1 MKVFVHLFSAKVK
14 RKYCVLLIDVS
25 LLRVSSILIH
35 FVILEVQ
42 IPLTTQ
48 FPMLFL
54 FSREEEVGSMQLK
67 EQLAVDRKEEE
78 VENNYSDDS
87 FEEGDDEQMSSSIE
101 ERTPT
106 FEFNLSPPS
115 INISECKDSN
125 QSLGQEK
132 IPRDNEDDT
141 ISDISD
147 LENQPVSCEESTD
160 IITRGSLR
168 RQRSS
173 WALFDDD
180 PAGETEC
187 KALRDEMVEDC
198 EAIEYER
205 QHYFGDA
212 EMGNERKYFDDEEL
226 DRMDDEIFGLLRPSG
241 QSSRAS
247 IVFPGD
253 DVVGSQRD
261 TSSRKRRVRI
271 AIEPEVFLVPFSSR
285 EFEEPFFEDT
295 ESTPEET
302 EIESPWKNMSLDL
315 FYEGSEERKDEG
327 DDCIEEDIPEEIC
340 TDDPGSENDY
350 NVGSES
356 NGLVKQGSLSTNV
369 EDTQTTPDVSLTRE
383 KELFNNE
390 RETAEEGNGSVGA
403 DELMKG
409 ISAPT
414 VQRHL
419 DFKTDPQSKAF
430 ADDLD
435 DLLDSAEEEIQAA
448 IRCGKSNLAAKEY
461 LHFPSEIS
469 GSKEEDLSRGIENPP
484 VSIKGMV
491 HLPDDEGKK
500 DISMDE
506 QDSLRRSEQ
515 EEIPEESISEE
526 INLAEFDIGT
536 QSFFITST
544 VVKSKDE
551 TLFNTTITDELKFD
565 GKGLLKPVTE
575 HKHHSENN
583 SDDIKGND
591 QVQEKD
597 ICLESNSDTIPCQKT
612 SATESIA
619 FKVRL
624 HNAKQKEFQT
634 MKEGTE
640 TDIIQE
646 DYVERQKKFD
656 EQAASMTFENGNV
669 LKAAQGYGSGE
680 TFHSTEGEDD
690 DKECGPAVSE
700 QNSRENENASHHGFV
715 KQEKGEHLIK
725 DDSLYNVTDQA
736 IDESSNTRKDCE
748 VKKVKTTMPEVLKKS
763 AYTRTKSFSFENE
776 RAGKKVAYSDDQYV
790 NDLHA
795 EIKALREINDQL
807 RYELNDKD
815 EEKYTIECMI
825 NSANIENEKLMEQ
838 LDNLESEM
846 QTLRSEKENTEL
858 ELNRSRDRE
867 MEFSQEGCSLED
879 LHREF
884 KALKSYNKELEIQL
898 EENSKQRR
906 NMDFVVEQVNLE
918 NESLLERL
926 DGLESELKEATFSK
940 KALEAEITECKESL
954 EQKKYENESLSQDLE
969 KLKDLHARTDS
980 KILELSG
987 KKKAYENFF
996 GESDTV
1002 TSLSLAQEIKQVS
1015 SSFVQMSNE
1024 VKDIMLKVLEDSQ
1037 QHQSD
1042 CETNLKRIKEEYL
1055 QTVNLQ
1061 NNFKFRALKQG
1072 IEELKVQLEDNGNK
1086 AVNST
1091 NIERE
1096 KLLERVDGLENKLK
1110 AVLKE
1115 KDETEQ
1121 AAIDTNAGEKQRKK
1135 ELVSLRDAMRM
1146 ETKLDQERNERKAL
1160 EEKFRLMSTQCE
1172 QSEAAK
1178 LMISEKMDK
1187 ITVELEMLKSRLRT
1201 NLSDAFDYSY
1211 LREEVELLK
1220 GSIMM
1225 SERKENAWKKALKS
1239 REMGASSVSY
1249 DTEFSDQKE
1258 PYKNRDEKERG
1269 EFAMGNSLIL
1279 QDLEQSWG
1287 KLKPSGLL
1295 ALRNLEKQMR
1305 TIYDEL
1311 RQLREENI
1319 RILRKGEKEKKCY
1332 KKVKKR
1338 FAYNERD
1345 IKFLKQS
1352 FEKEVREE
1360 KEDSNELKSRIQK
1373 DMEQIRL
1380 ILKRDVENKEDHVNK
1395 IMQSVDKRL
1404 VEQMNVIN
1412 ALTDR
1417 TLLSLESNQL
1427 ECEVNKSY
1435 LKNEKAQEMENR
1447 FFELKRCLQ
1456 EKEFDLDNCE
1466 RKLKEKE
1473 GRIEELHRQ
1482 LLTKEERNKLLRR
1495 SLDEA
1500 KSSAINQVK
1509 DKEREIIQLRQLVTD
1524 GDKNVEMFKEKFNE
1538 MSEDLENAKGT
1549 IAQRE
1554 TELMEAKASLCKG
1567 DELLNMFKDTLIE
1580 IQQELQ
1586 LSKRELMEKDAALER
1601 AERHIEVL
1609 LNSAKTKTQEIGV
1622 TNELVHKV
1630 VRDVEQVEKL
1640 KQGRGKMTFDESP
1653 KQMTTI
1659 DKLLC
1664 SDQLNAKNEEDG
1676 LINQERMH
1684 LEKKDKAIEK
1694 LQSDVT
1700 QLKEDLDRATYS
1712 LKEKDIELKRLIE
1725 YFKKEEEELGIAN
1738 GKIRK
1743 LEEEND
1749 VLQNKL
1755 KQLNAILSQ
1764 KDDEMKSLK
1773 HFAFKR
1779 DSELTTLNKDSE
1791 KLKFLVQES
1800 EQAINFMKQEIAE
1813 KEHERKSLKENLQTK
1828 MAEIR
1833 CLREELEYMKIDKCK
1848 ALGAY
1853 PGLIEHMKATGKTEK
1868 ELEDLRHVYER
1879 KVCDDKERKI
1889 YYLEGVV
1896 ERLQRELTEKKV
1908 FLEKFE
1914 ELSTANVG
1922 IQVKEEQVYIVE
1934 GRLGHL
1940 DETFEVYKQ
1949 NTSESESM
1957 LGHEKISLDH
1967 KVDEIETRLCQ
1978 RQKEIKELKYSLQ
1991 TKMSEFA
1998 RSENKRE
2005 REVLRIPVNK
2015 HCNSSEVEMAQ
2026 LASKQPTS
2034 AMADRMQQANCSK
2047 HCNSSEVEMAQLASK
2062 QPTSAMA
2069 DRMQQVSVNMNTMHI
2084 ELESSRKEN
2093 TTMTKKNKALK
2104 ERAET
2109 LQKQIVQNDQEHF
2122 ERLNNVLDNVRLK
2135 RKEIHGLKALLG
2147 NAQDKIEVPEVSW
2160 QYS

>member
-1 MKVFVHLFSAKVK
+1 
-14 RKYCVLLIDVS
+14 
-25 LLRVSSILIH
+25 
-35 FVILEVQ
+35 
-42 IPLTTQ
+42 
-48 FPMLFL
+48 
-54 FSREEEVGSMQLK
+54 MQLK

-87 FEEGDDEQMSSSIE
+87 FEEGDDEQVSSSIE

-132 IPRDNEDDT
+132 IPHDNEDDT

-253 DVVGSQRD
+253 DIVGSQRD

-315 FYEGSEERKDEG
+315 FYEGSEERKDDG

-369 EDTQTTPDVSLTRE
+369 EDTQTTPDVSLMRE

-448 IRCGKSNLAAKEY
+448 IRCGKSNLTAKEY
-461 LHFPSEIS
+461 LHLPGEIS
-469 GSKEEDLSRGIENPP
+469 GSKEEDLSHVIENPP

-544 VVKSKDE
+544 VVTSKDE
-551 TLFNTTITDELKFD
+551 TFFNTTVTDELKLD
-565 GKGLLKPVTE
+565 GKGLLKPVTA
-575 HKHHSENN
+575 HKHYSENN

-612 SATESIA
+612 YATESIA

-624 HNAKQKEFQT
+624 HNAEQKEFQT

-640 TDIIQE
+640 TGIIQE
-646 DYVERQKKFD
+646 DYVEQQNKFD

-669 LKAAQGYGSGE
+669 VKAAQGYGSGE

-700 QNSRENENASHHGFV
+700 QNSRDSENASDHGFA
-715 KQEKGEHLIK
+715 KQEKGEHFR
-725 DDSLYNVTDQA
+725 DDSLY
-736 IDESSNTRKDCE
+736 NTRKDCE
-748 VKKVKTTMPEVLKKS
+748 VKKVKTTMSKVLKKS
-763 AYTRTKSFSFENE
+763 ANTQTKSFSFENE
-776 RAGKKVAYSDDQYV
+776 RAGKKVTYSDDQYV

-795 EIKALREINDQL
+795 EIKALRKINDQL

-815 EEKYTIECMI
+815 QEKYTIECMI

-838 LDNLESEM
+838 LDSLESEM

-858 ELNRSRDRE
+858 ELSRSRDGE
-867 MEFSQEGCSLED
+867 METSQGGCALEE
-879 LHREF
+879 LHKEF

-940 KALEAEITECKESL
+940 RALEAEITECKESL
-954 EQKKYENESLSQDLE
+954 EQKKFENESLSQELE
-969 KLKDLHARTDS
+969 KLRDLHARTDS

-996 GESDTV
+996 GESDSV
-1002 TSLSLAQEIKQVS
+1002 TGLSLAQEIKQVS
-1015 SSFVQMSNE
+1015 SSFVQMSHE
-1024 VKDIMLKVLEDSQ
+1024 VRDIMLKVLEDSQ

-1042 CETNLKRIKEEYL
+1042 CEVNLKQIKEEYL

-1091 NIERE
+1091 NIERK
-1096 KLLERVDGLENKLK
+1096 KLLERIDGLENKLK

-1115 KDETEQ
+1115 KHETEKEV
-1121 AAIDTNAGEKQRKK
+1121 INMNAKEEHKEK

-1146 ETKLDQERNERKAL
+1146 ETKLDQEL
-1160 EEKFRLMSTQCE
+1160 EEKFRLMSIQCE

-1187 ITVELEMLKSRLRT
+1187 MKVELDTLKSRLRT
-1201 NLSDAFDYSY
+1201 NVSDEFDYSY
-1211 LREEVELLK
+1211 LREEVELLQ

-1249 DTEFSDQKE
+1249 DTEFSDQNE
-1258 PYKNRDEKERG
+1258 PYKNRNEKERG

-1319 RILRKGEKEKKCY
+1319 RILRKGKKEKKCY

-1373 DMEQIRL
+1373 DMKQIRL
-1380 ILKRDVENKEDHVNK
+1380 ILKRVVENKEDHVNK
-1395 IMQSVDKRL
+1395 IMQSVDERL
-1404 VEQMNVIN
+1404 VEQMKVIN

-1427 ECEVNKSY
+1427 ECEVNKCD

-1447 FFELKRCLQ
+1447 LFELKRCLQ
-1456 EKEFDLDNCE
+1456 EKEFDLDSCE
-1466 RKLKEKE
+1466 RKLREKE
-1473 GRIEELHRQ
+1473 GRIEELHRH
-1482 LLTKEERNKLLRR
+1482 LLTKEERNKLLRK
-1495 SLDEA
+1495 SLDET
-1500 KSSAINQVK
+1500 KISAIKQVK
-1509 DKEREIIQLRQLVTD
+1509 DKERGIIQLRQLVTD
-1524 GDKNVEMFKEKFNE
+1524 GDKNVEKFKEKLGE
-1538 MSEDLENAKGT
+1538 MSVDLENAKGT
-1549 IAQRE
+1549 IVQRE
-1554 TELMEAKASLCKG
+1554 IELMKAKASLCKG

-1601 AERHIEVL
+1601 AERHTEVL
-1609 LNSAKTKTQEIGV
+1609 LNSAKTKTGEIGV
-1622 TNELVHKV
+1622 TNKLVQKV
-1630 VRDVEQVEKL
+1630 VRDVERVEKL
-1640 KQGRGKMTFDESP
+1640 KQGRGNITTFDESS
-1653 KQMTTI
+1653 KQMTTT

-1664 SDQLNAKNEEDG
+1664 SDQLNAKNEEEG
-1676 LINQERMH
+1676 SINQVRMH
-1684 LEKKDKAIEK
+1684 LAEKDKAIEK

-1725 YFKKEEEELGIAN
+1725 YFKNEEEELGVSN
-1738 GKIRK
+1738 RKIKK

-1755 KQLNAILSQ
+1755 KQFTAILSQ

-1779 DSELTTLNKDSE
+1779 DSELTSLNKESE

-1800 EQAINFMKQEIAE
+1800 EQAINFMKEEIAE

-1853 PGLIEHMKATGKTEK
+1853 PGLIEHMKVTGKTVK
-1868 ELEDLRHVYER
+1868 ELEDLRHVFER

-1908 FLEKFE
+1908 VLEKFE

-1934 GRLGHL
+1934 GRVGHL
-1940 DETFEVYKQ
+1940 DETFEVYEQ
-1949 NTSESESM
+1949 NTTESESM

-1967 KVDEIETRLCQ
+1967 KVDEIETR
-1978 RQKEIKELKYSLQ
+1978 
-1991 TKMSEFA
+1991 
-1998 RSENKRE
+1998 
-2005 REVLRIPVNK
+2005 
-2015 HCNSSEVEMAQ
+2015 
-2026 LASKQPTS
+2026 
-2034 AMADRMQQANCSK
+2034 
-2047 HCNSSEVEMAQLASK
+2047 
-2062 QPTSAMA
+2062 
-2069 DRMQQVSVNMNTMHI
+2069 
-2084 ELESSRKEN
+2084 
-2093 TTMTKKNKALK
+2093 
-2104 ERAET
+2104 
-2109 LQKQIVQNDQEHF
+2109 
-2122 ERLNNVLDNVRLK
+2122 
-2135 RKEIHGLKALLG
+2135 
-2147 NAQDKIEVPEVSW
+2147 
-2160 QYS
+2160 

>member
-1 MKVFVHLFSAKVK
+1 
-14 RKYCVLLIDVS
+14 
-25 LLRVSSILIH
+25 
-35 FVILEVQ
+35 
-42 IPLTTQ
+42 
-48 FPMLFL
+48 MLFL

-87 FEEGDDEQMSSSIE
+87 FEEGDDEQVSSSIE

-132 IPRDNEDDT
+132 IPHDNEDDT

-253 DVVGSQRD
+253 DIVGSQRD

-315 FYEGSEERKDEG
+315 FYEGSEERKDDG

-369 EDTQTTPDVSLTRE
+369 EDTQTTPDVSLMRE

-448 IRCGKSNLAAKEY
+448 IRCGKSNLTAKEY
-461 LHFPSEIS
+461 LHLPGEIS
-469 GSKEEDLSRGIENPP
+469 GSKEEDLSHVIENPP

-544 VVKSKDE
+544 VVTSKDE
-551 TLFNTTITDELKFD
+551 TFFNTTVTDELKLD
-565 GKGLLKPVTE
+565 GKGLLKPVTA
-575 HKHHSENN
+575 HKHYSENN

-612 SATESIA
+612 YATESIA

-624 HNAKQKEFQT
+624 HNAEQKEFQT

-640 TDIIQE
+640 TGIIQE
-646 DYVERQKKFD
+646 DYVEQQNKFD

-669 LKAAQGYGSGE
+669 VKAAQGYGSGE

-700 QNSRENENASHHGFV
+700 QNSRDSENASDHGFA
-715 KQEKGEHLIK
+715 KQEKGEHFR
-725 DDSLYNVTDQA
+725 DDSLY
-736 IDESSNTRKDCE
+736 NTRKDCE
-748 VKKVKTTMPEVLKKS
+748 VKKVKTTMSKVLKKS
-763 AYTRTKSFSFENE
+763 ANTQTKSFSFENE
-776 RAGKKVAYSDDQYV
+776 RAGKKVTYSDDQYV

-795 EIKALREINDQL
+795 EIKALRKINDQL

-815 EEKYTIECMI
+815 QEKYTIECMI

-838 LDNLESEM
+838 LDSLESEM

-858 ELNRSRDRE
+858 ELSRSRDGE
-867 MEFSQEGCSLED
+867 METSQGGCALEE
-879 LHREF
+879 LHKEF

-940 KALEAEITECKESL
+940 RALEAEITECKESL
-954 EQKKYENESLSQDLE
+954 EQKKFENESLSQELE
-969 KLKDLHARTDS
+969 KLRDLHARTDS

-996 GESDTV
+996 GESDSV
-1002 TSLSLAQEIKQVS
+1002 TGLSLAQEIKQVS
-1015 SSFVQMSNE
+1015 SSFVQMSHE
-1024 VKDIMLKVLEDSQ
+1024 VRDIMLKVLEDSQ

-1042 CETNLKRIKEEYL
+1042 CEVNLKQIKEEYL

-1091 NIERE
+1091 NIERK
-1096 KLLERVDGLENKLK
+1096 KLLERIDGLENKLK

-1115 KDETEQ
+1115 KHETEKEV
-1121 AAIDTNAGEKQRKK
+1121 INMNAKEEHKEK

-1146 ETKLDQERNERKAL
+1146 ETKLDQEL
-1160 EEKFRLMSTQCE
+1160 EEKFRLMSIQCE

-1187 ITVELEMLKSRLRT
+1187 MKVELDTLKSRLRT
-1201 NLSDAFDYSY
+1201 NVSDEFDYSY
-1211 LREEVELLK
+1211 LREEVELLQ

-1249 DTEFSDQKE
+1249 DTEFSDQNE
-1258 PYKNRDEKERG
+1258 PYKNRNEKERG

-1319 RILRKGEKEKKCY
+1319 RILRKGKKEKKCY

-1373 DMEQIRL
+1373 DMKQIRL
-1380 ILKRDVENKEDHVNK
+1380 ILKRVVENKEDHVNK
-1395 IMQSVDKRL
+1395 IMQSVDERL
-1404 VEQMNVIN
+1404 VEQMKVIN

-1427 ECEVNKSY
+1427 ECEVNKCD

-1447 FFELKRCLQ
+1447 LFELKRCLQ
-1456 EKEFDLDNCE
+1456 EKEFDLDSCE
-1466 RKLKEKE
+1466 RKLREKE
-1473 GRIEELHRQ
+1473 GRIEELHRH
-1482 LLTKEERNKLLRR
+1482 LLTKEERNKLLRK
-1495 SLDEA
+1495 SLDET
-1500 KSSAINQVK
+1500 KISAIKQVK
-1509 DKEREIIQLRQLVTD
+1509 DKERGIIQLRQLVTD
-1524 GDKNVEMFKEKFNE
+1524 GDKNVEKFKEKLGE
-1538 MSEDLENAKGT
+1538 MSVDLENAKGT
-1549 IAQRE
+1549 IVQRE
-1554 TELMEAKASLCKG
+1554 IELMKAKASLCKG

-1601 AERHIEVL
+1601 AERHTEVL
-1609 LNSAKTKTQEIGV
+1609 LNSAKTKTGEIGV
-1622 TNELVHKV
+1622 TNKLVQKV
-1630 VRDVEQVEKL
+1630 VRDVERVEKL
-1640 KQGRGKMTFDESP
+1640 KQGRGNITTFDESS
-1653 KQMTTI
+1653 KQMTTT

-1664 SDQLNAKNEEDG
+1664 SDQLNAKNEEEG
-1676 LINQERMH
+1676 SINQVRMH
-1684 LEKKDKAIEK
+1684 LAEKDKAIEK

-1725 YFKKEEEELGIAN
+1725 YFKNEEEELGVSN
-1738 GKIRK
+1738 RKIKK

-1755 KQLNAILSQ
+1755 KQFTAILSQ

-1779 DSELTTLNKDSE
+1779 DSELTSLNKESE

-1800 EQAINFMKQEIAE
+1800 EQAINFMKEEIAE

-1853 PGLIEHMKATGKTEK
+1853 PGLIEHMKVTGKTVK
-1868 ELEDLRHVYER
+1868 ELEDLRHVFER

-1908 FLEKFE
+1908 VLEKFE

-1934 GRLGHL
+1934 GRVGHL
-1940 DETFEVYKQ
+1940 DETFEVYEQ
-1949 NTSESESM
+1949 NTTESESM

-1991 TKMSEFA
+1991 TEMSKFA

-2005 REVLRIPVNK
+2005 REVLRIPVK
-2015 HCNSSEVEMAQ
+2015 
-2026 LASKQPTS
+2026 
-2034 AMADRMQQANCSK
+2034 K

-2069 DRMQQVSVNMNTMHI
+2069 DRMQQVSTNMNTMHI

-2104 ERAET
+2104 ERVET
-2109 LQKQIVQNDQEHF
+2109 LQKQIVQNDQEHS

-2147 NAQDKIEVPEVSW
+2147 NAQDKIEVPEVSL

>member
-1 MKVFVHLFSAKVK
+1 
-14 RKYCVLLIDVS
+14 
-25 LLRVSSILIH
+25 
-35 FVILEVQ
+35 
-42 IPLTTQ
+42 
-48 FPMLFL
+48 MLFL
-54 FSREEEVGSMQLK
+54 FSREEEVGSIQLK

-87 FEEGDDEQMSSSIE
+87 FEEGDDEEVSSSIE

-168 RQRSS
+168 RRRSS

-198 EAIEYER
+198 ETIEYER

-212 EMGNERKYFDDEEL
+212 EMGSERKHFDDEEL

-253 DVVGSQRD
+253 DIVGSQRD

-295 ESTPEET
+295 ENTPEET
-302 EIESPWKNMSLDL
+302 EKYEFGPWKNMSLDL
-315 FYEGSEERKDEG
+315 FYEGSEERKDDG

-356 NGLVKQGSLSTNV
+356 NGLLKQGSLSTNV

-409 ISAPT
+409 ISVPT

-448 IRCGKSNLAAKEY
+448 IRCGKINLAAKEH
-461 LHFPSEIS
+461 LHLPSEIS
-469 GSKEEDLSRGIENPP
+469 GSKEEDLSHGIENPP
-484 VSIKGMV
+484 VSIQGRV

-506 QDSLRRSEQ
+506 QDSLRRREQ

-526 INLAEFDIGT
+526 INLEESDIGT

-544 VVKSKDE
+544 VVTSKDE
-551 TLFNTTITDELKFD
+551 TFFNTTVTDELKLD

-575 HKHHSENN
+575 HEHHSENN

-591 QVQEKD
+591 QVQKKD
-597 ICLESNSDTIPCQKT
+597 ICLESNSDTIPCQKMY
-612 SATESIA
+612 ATESIA

-624 HNAKQKEFQT
+624 DNAGQKEFQT

-646 DYVERQKKFD
+646 DYVEQQKTFD
-656 EQAASMTFENGNV
+656 EQAASKTFENGNV

-700 QNSRENENASHHGFV
+700 QNSRDNENASHHGFV
-715 KQEKGEHLIK
+715 TQEKGEHLIR

-748 VKKVKTTMPEVLKKS
+748 IKKVKTTMPELLKKS
-763 AYTRTKSFSFENE
+763 AYTRTKSFSFENG

-795 EIKALREINDQL
+795 EIKALRKINDQL

-815 EEKYTIECMI
+815 EEIYTIECMI

-867 MEFSQEGCSLED
+867 METSQGGCSLEE
-879 LHREF
+879 LHQEF

-926 DGLESELKEATFSK
+926 DGLESELKEAAFSK
-940 KALEAEITECKESL
+940 RALEAEITECKESL
-954 EQKKYENESLSQDLE
+954 EQKKYENESLSQELE

-980 KILELSG
+980 NILELSG
-987 KKKAYENFF
+987 KKAYENLF
-996 GESDTV
+996 GESDTA
-1002 TSLSLAQEIKQVS
+1002 TGLSLAQEIKQVS

-1091 NIERE
+1091 NKERE
-1096 KLLERVDGLENKLK
+1096 KLLERIDGLENKLK

-1115 KDETEQ
+1115 KDETEK
-1121 AAIDTNAGEKQRKK
+1121 AAINTNAGEEQRKK

-1160 EEKFRLMSTQCE
+1160 EERFRLMSIQCE

-1187 ITVELEMLKSRLRT
+1187 MTVELDTLKSRLRT

-1258 PYKNRDEKERG
+1258 PCKNRNEKERG

-1279 QDLEQSWG
+1279 QDLEQSCG

-1295 ALRNLEKQMR
+1295 ALRNLGKQMK

-1319 RILRKGEKEKKCY
+1319 RILRKGKKEKKCY

-1380 ILKRDVENKEDHVNK
+1380 ILKRDVEDKEDHVNK
-1395 IMQSVDKRL
+1395 IMQSVDERL
-1404 VEQMNVIN
+1404 VEQMKVIN

-1427 ECEVNKSY
+1427 EVNKSD

-1447 FFELKRCLQ
+1447 FFELKRCLH

-1466 RKLKEKE
+1466 RKLREKE

-1482 LLTKEERNKLLRR
+1482 LLTKEKRNKLLRK

-1500 KSSAINQVK
+1500 KSSAIKQVK
-1509 DKEREIIQLRQLVTD
+1509 DKERDIIQFRRLVTD
-1524 GDKNVEMFKEKFNE
+1524 GDKNVEKFKEKLNE

-1549 IAQRE
+1549 IALRE

-1586 LSKRELMEKDAALER
+1586 LSKREVMEKDAALER
-1601 AERHIEVL
+1601 AERHTEML
-1609 LNSAKTKTQEIGV
+1609 LNSAKTKTHEIGV

-1630 VRDVEQVEKL
+1630 VGDVERVQKL
-1640 KQGRGKMTFDESP
+1640 KQGREKITTLDESL
-1653 KQMTTI
+1653 KHMTTT
-1659 DKLLC
+1659 DKHLC
-1664 SDQLNAKNEEDG
+1664 SDQLNAKNEEDDS
-1676 LINQERMH
+1676 INRVRMH
-1684 LEKKDKAIEK
+1684 LEEKDKAIEK

-1725 YFKKEEEELGIAN
+1725 YFKKEEEELGISN

-1743 LEEEND
+1743 LEAEND

-1755 KQLNAILSQ
+1755 KQFTAILSQ

-1779 DSELTTLNKDSE
+1779 DSELTTLNKESE

-1800 EQAINFMKQEIAE
+1800 ERAINFMKEEIAE

-1853 PGLIEHMKATGKTEK
+1853 PGLIEHMKVTGKTVK
-1868 ELEDLRHVYER
+1868 ELEDLRHVFER

-1908 FLEKFE
+1908 VLEKFE

-1934 GRLGHL
+1934 GRVGHL

-1949 NTSESESM
+1949 NTTESESM

-2034 AMADRMQQANCSK
+2034 AMADRMQQ
-2047 HCNSSEVEMAQLASK
+2047 V
-2062 QPTSAMA
+2062 SA
-2069 DRMQQVSVNMNTMHI
+2069 NMNTMHI

-2104 ERAET
+2104 ERVET
-2109 LQKQIVQNDQEHF
+2109 LQKQIVQNDQEHS

-2135 RKEIHGLKALLG
+2135 RKEIHCLKALLG
-2147 NAQDKIEVPEVSW
+2147 NAQDKIEVPEVSL

>member
-1 MKVFVHLFSAKVK
+1 
-14 RKYCVLLIDVS
+14 
-25 LLRVSSILIH
+25 
-35 FVILEVQ
+35 
-42 IPLTTQ
+42 
-48 FPMLFL
+48 MLFL
-54 FSREEEVGSMQLK
+54 FSREEEVGSKQLK

-87 FEEGDDEQMSSSIE
+87 FEEGDDEEVSSSIE

-115 INISECKDSN
+115 INVSECKDSN

-147 LENQPVSCEESTD
+147 LENQPVSCEESTN

-187 KALRDEMVEDC
+187 KAPRDEILEDC
-198 EAIEYER
+198 EAIEDER
-205 QHYFGDA
+205 QHYFGEA
-212 EMGNERKYFDDEEL
+212 EMSSERKLFADEEL

-241 QSSRAS
+241 QSSRVS

-253 DVVGSQRD
+253 DIVGSQRE
-261 TSSRKRRVRI
+261 TSSTKRRVRI

-295 ESTPEET
+295 ESTPEEK
-302 EIESPWKNMSLDL
+302 EIESPWKNMNLDP
-315 FYEGSEERKDEG
+315 FSEDSEERKDDG

-340 TDDPGSENDY
+340 MDDPGSENED
-350 NVGSES
+350 NIASES
-356 NGLVKQGSLSTNV
+356 NGLVKQGSLSKNV

-383 KELFNNE
+383 KERFNNE

-403 DELMKG
+403 DKLMKG
-409 ISAPT
+409 VSAPT

-419 DFKTDPQSKAF
+419 DFKNDPQSKAF

-448 IRCGKSNLAAKEY
+448 IRCGKSDLATKEC
-461 LHFPSEIS
+461 LHLPSEIS
-469 GSKEEDLSRGIENPP
+469 DSKEEDLSHGIETPP
-484 VSIKGMV
+484 VSIKSMV
-491 HLPDDEGKK
+491 HLLDDEGKK

-506 QDSLRRSEQ
+506 QDSLCRSEQ

-526 INLAEFDIGT
+526 INLEEFDIGT
-536 QSFFITST
+536 QSFFTTST
-544 VVKSKDE
+544 VVTSKDE
-551 TLFNTTITDELKFD
+551 TFFNTTVTDELKLD

-575 HKHHSENN
+575 HEHHSKNN
-583 SDDIKGND
+583 SNDIKGND

-619 FKVRL
+619 FKVRP
-624 HNAKQKEFQT
+624 HNAEQKEFQT

-640 TDIIQE
+640 TDVIQE

-656 EQAASMTFENGNV
+656 EQATLMTFENGSV

-700 QNSRENENASHHGFV
+700 QNSRNSENASDHGFE
-715 KQEKGEHLIK
+715 KQEKGKHFR
-725 DDSLYNVTDQA
+725 DDSLYN
-736 IDESSNTRKDCE
+736 IRKDCE
-748 VKKVKTTMPEVLKKS
+748 VKKVKTTMSEVLKKS
-763 AYTRTKSFSFENE
+763 ADTRSKSFSFENE
-776 RAGKKVAYSDDQYV
+776 RAGKKVTYSDDQYV

-795 EIKALREINDQL
+795 EIKALRKINDQL
-807 RYELNDKD
+807 RDELNDKD
-815 EEKYTIECMI
+815 EEKYIIECMI

-838 LDNLESEM
+838 LDSLESEM
-846 QTLRSEKENTEL
+846 QTLCLEKENIEL
-858 ELNRSRDRE
+858 ELTKSRERE
-867 MEFSQEGCSLED
+867 METSQGGFSLEE
-879 LHREF
+879 LHKEL
-884 KALKSYNKELEIQL
+884 KVLKSYNKELEIQL

-906 NMDFVVEQVNLE
+906 NMNSVVEQVNLE

-940 KALEAEITECKESL
+940 TALEAEITECKVSL
-954 EQKKYENESLSQDLE
+954 EQKKYENESLSQELE

-980 KILELSG
+980 KNLELSG

-1002 TSLSLAQEIKQVS
+1002 IGLSVAQEIKQVS
-1015 SSFVQMSNE
+1015 STFVQMSNE
-1024 VKDIMLKVLEDSQ
+1024 IKDIMLKVLEDSQ

-1042 CETNLKRIKEEYL
+1042 CETNLKQIKEEYL

-1096 KLLERVDGLENKLK
+1096 KLLQRIDGLEKNLK

-1115 KDETEQ
+1115 KDETEK
-1121 AAIDTNAGEKQRKK
+1121 AAINTNAREEQREK
-1135 ELVSLRDAMRM
+1135 ELASLRDAMRM

-1160 EEKFRLMSTQCE
+1160 EEKFRLMSIQCE

-1187 ITVELEMLKSRLRT
+1187 MTVELDTLKSRLRT

-1220 GSIMM
+1220 GSVMI
-1225 SERKENAWKKALKS
+1225 SERKENAWKKAFKS
-1239 REMGASSVSY
+1239 SEMGASSVSY
-1249 DTEFSDQKE
+1249 DTEFPDQKE
-1258 PYKNRDEKERG
+1258 PYKNRNEKERG
-1269 EFAMGNSLIL
+1269 EFTMGNSLIL
-1279 QDLEQSWG
+1279 QDLEQSCG
-1287 KLKPSGLL
+1287 KLKRSGLL
-1295 ALRNLEKQMR
+1295 TVRNLEKQIK

-1319 RILRKGEKEKKCY
+1319 RILRKGKKEKKCY
-1332 KKVKKR
+1332 EKVKKR

-1360 KEDSNELKSRIQK
+1360 KEDGNELKRRIQK

-1380 ILKRDVENKEDHVNK
+1380 TLQRVVENKEDHVNK
-1395 IMQSVDKRL
+1395 IMQTVDERL
-1404 VEQMNVIN
+1404 VGQMKVIK

-1427 ECEVNKSY
+1427 ECEVNKCDP
-1435 LKNEKAQEMENR
+1435 KNEKAQEVENR
-1447 FFELKRCLQ
+1447 SFELKRCLQ
-1456 EKEFDLDNCE
+1456 EKEIDLDNCE
-1466 RKLKEKE
+1466 RKLREKE

-1482 LLTKEERNKLLRR
+1482 LLTKEERNKLLRK

-1500 KSSAINQVK
+1500 NSSAIKQVK
-1509 DKEREIIQLRQLVTD
+1509 DKERDIIQLRHLVTD
-1524 GDKNVEMFKEKFNE
+1524 GDKNVEKFKEKLSE

-1567 DELLNMFKDTLIE
+1567 DELLNMFEDTLIE

-1609 LNSAKTKTQEIGV
+1609 LNSAKTKTGEIGV

-1630 VRDVEQVEKL
+1630 VRDVERVEKL
-1640 KQGRGKMTFDESP
+1640 KQGKGKITTLDESP
-1653 KQMTTI
+1653 KQMTT
-1659 DKLLC
+1659 DKRLC
-1664 SDQLNAKNEEDG
+1664 NDQLNAKNEEESST
-1676 LINQERMH
+1676 NQVRMH
-1684 LEKKDKAIEK
+1684 LEEKNKAIEK

-1712 LKEKDIELKRLIE
+1712 LKEKDIELKRVIE
-1725 YFKKEEEELGIAN
+1725 YFKKEKEELSISN
-1738 GKIRK
+1738 GKSRK

-1755 KQLNAILSQ
+1755 KQFNAILSQ

-1779 DSELTTLNKDSE
+1779 DSELTSLNKESE
-1791 KLKFLVQES
+1791 KLKFLAQES

-1828 MAEIR
+1828 MAEMR

-1853 PGLIEHMKATGKTEK
+1853 PGLIEHMKATGKTVK
-1868 ELEDLRHVYER
+1868 ELEDLRHVFER

-1896 ERLQRELTEKKV
+1896 ERLQRELREKKV
-1908 FLEKFE
+1908 FLEKFGE
-1914 ELSTANVG
+1914 FSTANVG
-1922 IQVKEEQVYIVE
+1922 IQVKEEEVYIVE

-1940 DETFEVYKQ
+1940 GETFEVYKQ
-1949 NTSESESM
+1949 NTTENESM
-1957 LGHEKISLDH
+1957 LGHEKVSLDY
-1967 KVDEIETRLCQ
+1967 KVDEIQTRLCQ
-1978 RQKEIKELKYSLQ
+1978 RQREIKELKCSLQ
-1991 TKMSEFA
+1991 TRMSEFA

-2015 HCNSSEVEMAQ
+2015 DCNSSEVEMAQ

-2034 AMADRMQQANCSK
+2034 AM
-2047 HCNSSEVEMAQLASK
+2047 
-2062 QPTSAMA
+2062 T
-2069 DRMQQVSVNMNTMHI
+2069 DRMQQVSANMNTMHI

-2093 TTMTKKNKALK
+2093 TTMTKKNKALN
-2104 ERAET
+2104 ERVEK
-2109 LQKQIVQNDQEHF
+2109 LQKQIVQNGQEHS
-2122 ERLNNVLDNVRLK
+2122 ERLNNVLNNVRLK
-2135 RKEIHGLKALLG
+2135 RKEIHGLKALLR
-2147 NAQDKIEVPEVSW
+2147 NARDKIEVPEVSW

>member
-1 MKVFVHLFSAKVK
+1 
-14 RKYCVLLIDVS
+14 
-25 LLRVSSILIH
+25 
-35 FVILEVQ
+35 
-42 IPLTTQ
+42 
-48 FPMLFL
+48 
-54 FSREEEVGSMQLK
+54 MQLK

-461 LHFPSEIS
+461 LHLPGEIS
-469 GSKEEDLSRGIENPP
+469 GSKEEDLSHGIENPP

-624 HNAKQKEFQT
+624 HNAEQKEFQT

-640 TDIIQE
+640 TDTIQE
-646 DYVERQKKFD
+646 DYVEQQKKFD
-656 EQAASMTFENGNV
+656 EQAASMTFENRNV

-748 VKKVKTTMPEVLKKS
+748 VKKVKTTMSEVLKKS

-2034 AMADRMQQANCSK
+2034 AMADRMQQ
-2047 HCNSSEVEMAQLASK
+2047 
-2062 QPTSAMA
+2062 
-2069 DRMQQVSVNMNTMHI
+2069 VSVNMNTMHI

>member
-1 MKVFVHLFSAKVK
+1 
-14 RKYCVLLIDVS
+14 
-25 LLRVSSILIH
+25 
-35 FVILEVQ
+35 
-42 IPLTTQ
+42 
-48 FPMLFL
+48 MLFL

-87 FEEGDDEQMSSSIE
+87 FEEGDDEEVSSSIE

-125 QSLGQEK
+125 QSLGEEK
-132 IPRDNEDDT
+132 IPPDNEDDT

-147 LENQPVSCEESTD
+147 LENQPVSCEESSG

-187 KALRDEMVEDC
+187 KAPRDEIVEDC
-198 EAIEYER
+198 EAIEDER

-212 EMGNERKYFDDEEL
+212 EMGSERKHFDDEEL
-226 DRMDDEIFGLLRPSG
+226 DRMDDEILGLLRPSG
-241 QSSRAS
+241 QSSRVS

-253 DVVGSQRD
+253 DIVGSQRD

-295 ESTPEET
+295 ESTPEEMK
-302 EIESPWKNMSLDL
+302 IESPWENMTLDP
-315 FYEGSEERKDEG
+315 FYECSEERKDDG

-340 TDDPGSENDY
+340 MDDLGSENED
-350 NVGSES
+350 NVSSES

-369 EDTQTTPDVSLTRE
+369 EDTQTTPDVSLTHE

-390 RETAEEGNGSVGA
+390 RETAEEGNGSVGE

-419 DFKTDPQSKAF
+419 DFKNDPHSKAF

-435 DLLDSAEEEIQAA
+435 NLLDSAEEEIQAA
-448 IRCGKSNLAAKEY
+448 IRFGKSNLATKEC
-461 LHFPSEIS
+461 LHLPSEIS
-469 GSKEEDLSRGIENPP
+469 SSKEEDLSHGIENPP

-491 HLPDDEGKK
+491 HLLDDEGKK
-500 DISMDE
+500 DISMDK
-506 QDSLRRSEQ
+506 QDSLRRNEQ

-526 INLAEFDIGT
+526 IKLEEFDIGT
-536 QSFFITST
+536 QSFFITSA
-544 VVKSKDE
+544 VVTSKDE
-551 TLFNTTITDELKFD
+551 TFFNITVTDELKLD

-575 HKHHSENN
+575 HEHHSKDN

-597 ICLESNSDTIPCQKT
+597 ICLESNSDTNPCQKT

-624 HNAKQKEFQT
+624 HNAEQKEFQT
-634 MKEGTE
+634 MKERTE
-640 TDIIQE
+640 TDVIQE
-646 DYVERQKKFD
+646 DYVKQQKKFD
-656 EQAASMTFENGNV
+656 EQAASMIFENGNV

-680 TFHSTEGEDD
+680 TFHSTEGEVD

-700 QNSRENENASHHGFV
+700 QNSADSENASDHGFA
-715 KQEKGEHLIK
+715 KQEKGEHFR
-725 DDSLYNVTDQA
+725 DDSLY
-736 IDESSNTRKDCE
+736 NTRKDCE
-748 VKKVKTTMPEVLKKS
+748 VKKVKTTMSEVLRKS
-763 AYTRTKSFSFENE
+763 ADTRTKSFSFENE
-776 RAGKKVAYSDDQYV
+776 RAGKKVTYSDDQYV

-795 EIKALREINDQL
+795 EIKALRKINDQL
-807 RYELNDKD
+807 RYELKDKD

-838 LDNLESEM
+838 LDSLESEM

-858 ELNRSRDRE
+858 ELNKSRDAE
-867 MEFSQEGCSLED
+867 METSQGGCSLEE
-879 LHREF
+879 LQKEL

-906 NMDFVVEQVNLE
+906 NMDSVVEQVNLE

-926 DGLESELKEATFSK
+926 DGLESELKEATVSK
-940 KALEAEITECKESL
+940 RALEAEITECKESL
-954 EQKKYENESLSQDLE
+954 EQKKYENESLSQELE

-980 KILELSG
+980 KHLGLSG

-996 GESDTV
+996 GESETV
-1002 TSLSLAQEIKQVS
+1002 TSLSVAQEIKQVS

-1024 VKDIMLKVLEDSQ
+1024 VKDIMLKVLEDAQ

-1042 CETNLKRIKEEYL
+1042 CETNLKWIKEEYL
-1055 QTVNLQ
+1055 ETVNLQ

-1072 IEELKVQLEDNGNK
+1072 IEELKIQLEDNGNK
-1086 AVNST
+1086 VVNST

-1096 KLLERVDGLENKLK
+1096 KLLQRIDGLENKLK

-1115 KDETEQ
+1115 KDETEKDV
-1121 AAIDTNAGEKQRKK
+1121 INMNAKEEHREK
-1135 ELVSLRDAMRM
+1135 ELVSQRDAMRM
-1146 ETKLDQERNERKAL
+1146 ETKLDQERNEKKAL
-1160 EEKFRLMSTQCE
+1160 EEKFRLMSIECE

-1187 ITVELEMLKSRLRT
+1187 MTVELDTLKSRLRT
-1201 NLSDAFDYSY
+1201 SLCDAFDYSY

-1220 GSIMM
+1220 GSIMI

-1239 REMGASSVSY
+1239 SEMGASSVSY
-1249 DTEFSDQKE
+1249 DTEFSDEKE

-1279 QDLEQSWG
+1279 QDLEQSCG

-1295 ALRNLEKQMR
+1295 ALRNLEKQMK

-1311 RQLREENI
+1311 RQIREENI
-1319 RILRKGEKEKKCY
+1319 RILRKGKKEKKCY

-1338 FAYNERD
+1338 FTYNERD

-1380 ILKRDVENKEDHVNK
+1380 ILKRVVENKEDHVHK
-1395 IMQSVDKRL
+1395 IMQTVDERL
-1404 VEQMNVIN
+1404 VGQMKVIK

-1427 ECEVNKSY
+1427 ECEVNKCDP
-1435 LKNEKAQEMENR
+1435 KNEKAQEVENR

-1456 EKEFDLDNCE
+1456 EKEVDLDNCE
-1466 RKLKEKE
+1466 RKLREKE
-1473 GRIEELHRQ
+1473 GRIEGLHRQ
-1482 LLTKEERNKLLRR
+1482 LLTKEECNKLLRK

-1500 KSSAINQVK
+1500 KSSAIKQVK
-1509 DKEREIIQLRQLVTD
+1509 DKERDIIQLRQLVTD
-1524 GDKNVEMFKEKFNE
+1524 GDKNVEKFKEKVSE
-1538 MSEDLENAKGT
+1538 MNEDLENAKGT

-1554 TELMEAKASLCKG
+1554 TELMAAKASLCKG

-1601 AERHIEVL
+1601 AERHTEVL
-1609 LNSAKTKTQEIGV
+1609 LNSAKTKTHEIGV
-1622 TNELVHKV
+1622 TNKLVHKV
-1630 VRDVEQVEKL
+1630 VRDVERMEKL
-1640 KQGRGKMTFDESP
+1640 KQGRGKITTLDESP
-1653 KQMTTI
+1653 KQMTKT

-1664 SDQLNAKNEEDG
+1664 SDQLNAKNEEEG
-1676 LINQERMH
+1676 SINQVRMH
-1684 LEKKDKAIEK
+1684 LEEKDKAIEK

-1725 YFKKEEEELGIAN
+1725 YFEKEEQELGISN
-1738 GKIRK
+1738 GKIKK

-1755 KQLNAILSQ
+1755 KQLNVILSQ

-1779 DSELTTLNKDSE
+1779 DSELTSLNKESE

-1800 EQAINFMKQEIAE
+1800 ERAINFMKQEIAE
-1813 KEHERKSLKENLQTK
+1813 KEHERESLKEHLQTK
-1828 MAEIR
+1828 MAEMQ

-1853 PGLIEHMKATGKTEK
+1853 PGLIEHMKVTGKTVK
-1868 ELEDLRHVYER
+1868 ELEDLRHVFER

-1922 IQVKEEQVYIVE
+1922 IQVKEEEVYIVE

-1940 DETFEVYKQ
+1940 GETFEVYKQ
-1949 NTSESESM
+1949 NTTESESM

-2005 REVLRIPVNK
+2005 RDVLRIPVK
-2015 HCNSSEVEMAQ
+2015 
-2026 LASKQPTS
+2026 K
-2034 AMADRMQQANCSK
+2034 D
-2047 HCNSSEVEMAQLASK
+2047 CNSSEVEMAQLASK

-2069 DRMQQVSVNMNTMHI
+2069 DRMQQVSTNMNTMHI
-2084 ELESSRKEN
+2084 ELESSSKEN

-2104 ERAET
+2104 ERVET
-2109 LQKQIVQNDQEHF
+2109 LQKQIVQNDQEHS

-2135 RKEIHGLKALLG
+2135 RKDIHGLKALLR

>member
-1 MKVFVHLFSAKVK
+1 
-14 RKYCVLLIDVS
+14 
-25 LLRVSSILIH
+25 
-35 FVILEVQ
+35 
-42 IPLTTQ
+42 
-48 FPMLFL
+48 MLFL

-78 VENNYSDDS
+78 VENNYSDGS
-87 FEEGDDEQMSSSIE
+87 FEEGDDEEVSSSME

-132 IPRDNEDDT
+132 ISRDNEDDT

-160 IITRGSLR
+160 IITRRSLR

-187 KALRDEMVEDC
+187 KAPGDEMVEDC
-198 EAIEYER
+198 GATEYER

-212 EMGNERKYFDDEEL
+212 EMGSERKHFDDEEL

-241 QSSRAS
+241 QSSRVS

-253 DVVGSQRD
+253 DIVGSQKD

-295 ESTPEET
+295 ESTPEKT
-302 EIESPWKNMSLDL
+302 EIESPWKNMSLVL
-315 FYEGSEERKDEG
+315 FYEGSEERKDDG

-340 TDDPGSENDY
+340 MDDPGSENED
-350 NVGSES
+350 NIGSES

-369 EDTQTTPDVSLTRE
+369 EDTQTTPDVSLIRE

-414 VQRHL
+414 VLRHL
-419 DFKTDPQSKAF
+419 DFKNDPQSKAF

-448 IRCGKSNLAAKEY
+448 IHCGKSNLAAKEY
-461 LHFPSEIS
+461 LHLPSEIS
-469 GSKEEDLSRGIENPP
+469 GSKEEDLSHGIENPP

-491 HLPDDEGKK
+491 HLPDDEEKK

-526 INLAEFDIGT
+526 INLEEFDIGT

-544 VVKSKDE
+544 VVTSKDE
-551 TLFNTTITDELKFD
+551 TFFNTTITDELKFD
-565 GKGLLKPVTE
+565 SKGLLKPVTE

-612 SATESIA
+612 YATESIA

-624 HNAKQKEFQT
+624 HNAEQKEFQT

-640 TDIIQE
+640 TDIIQD
-646 DYVERQKKFD
+646 DYVEQLKKFD

-680 TFHSTEGEDD
+680 MFHSTEGEDD

-700 QNSRENENASHHGFV
+700 QNSRDNENASHYGFV
-715 KQEKGEHLIK
+715 KQEKGEHLIR

-748 VKKVKTTMPEVLKKS
+748 VKKVKTTMSKVLKKS
-763 AYTRTKSFSFENE
+763 AYTRSKSFSFENE

-795 EIKALREINDQL
+795 EIKALRKINDQL

-815 EEKYTIECMI
+815 EEKYTIVCMI
-825 NSANIENEKLMEQ
+825 NSANIENDKLMEQ
-838 LDNLESEM
+838 LDSLESEM

-858 ELNRSRDRE
+858 ELNKSRDRE
-867 MEFSQEGCSLED
+867 IETSQGGCFLDE
-879 LHREF
+879 LHQEL

-898 EENSKQRR
+898 EENFKQRR
-906 NMDFVVEQVNLE
+906 NMDSVVEQVNLE

-926 DGLESELKEATFSK
+926 DGLESELKEATVSK
-940 KALEAEITECKESL
+940 RALEAEITECKESL
-954 EQKKYENESLSQDLE
+954 EQKKYENESLSQELE
-969 KLKDLHARTDS
+969 KLKDLHARTGS
-980 KILELSG
+980 KSLELCG
-987 KKKAYENFF
+987 KKKAYENFY

-1002 TSLSLAQEIKQVS
+1002 TGLSVAQEIKQVS

-1061 NNFKFRALKQG
+1061 NNFGFRALKQG

-1096 KLLERVDGLENKLK
+1096 KLLERIDGLENKLK
-1110 AVLKE
+1110 AALKE
-1115 KDETEQ
+1115 KDETEKE
-1121 AAIDTNAGEKQRKK
+1121 AINTKAGEEQRKK

-1146 ETKLDQERNERKAL
+1146 ETKLDQERNERKAV
-1160 EEKFRLMSTQCE
+1160 EEKFRLMSIQYE

-1178 LMISEKMDK
+1178 LMISEKMDRM
-1187 ITVELEMLKSRLRT
+1187 TVELNTLKSRLRT
-1201 NLSDAFDYSY
+1201 SLSDAFDYSY

-1225 SERKENAWKKALKS
+1225 SERKENAWKKALIS
-1239 REMGASSVSY
+1239 REMGASSDSY

-1258 PYKNRDEKERG
+1258 PYKNRNEKERG

-1305 TIYDEL
+1305 TIYEEL

-1319 RILRKGEKEKKCY
+1319 RILRKGKKDKKCY

-1345 IKFLKQS
+1345 IKILKQS

-1380 ILKRDVENKEDHVNK
+1380 IIKRVVENKEDHVNK
-1395 IMQSVDKRL
+1395 IMPTVDERL
-1404 VEQMNVIN
+1404 VGQMKVIK

-1427 ECEVNKSY
+1427 ECEVNKCD

-1456 EKEFDLDNCE
+1456 DKELDLDNCE
-1466 RKLKEKE
+1466 RKLREKE

-1482 LLTKEERNKLLRR
+1482 LLTKEERNKLLRT

-1500 KSSAINQVK
+1500 KSSAIKQVK
-1509 DKEREIIQLRQLVTD
+1509 DKERDIIQLRHLVTD
-1524 GDKNVEMFKEKFNE
+1524 GDKNLEKFKEKLSE

-1549 IAQRE
+1549 IALRE
-1554 TELMEAKASLCKG
+1554 TELTEAKASLCKG
-1567 DELLNMFKDTLIE
+1567 DELLNMFKNTLIE

-1586 LSKRELMEKDAALER
+1586 LSKRELMEKNAALER
-1601 AERHIEVL
+1601 AERYTEVL
-1609 LNSAKTKTQEIGV
+1609 LNSAKTKTGEIGL
-1622 TNELVHKV
+1622 TNKLVHKV
-1630 VRDVEQVEKL
+1630 VRDVERVEKL
-1640 KQGRGKMTFDESP
+1640 KQERGSITTFDESF
-1653 KQMTTI
+1653 KQMTTT

-1664 SDQLNAKNEEDG
+1664 SDQLNAKNEEEG
-1676 LINQERMH
+1676 SINQVRMH
-1684 LEKKDKAIEK
+1684 LAEKDRAIEK

-1725 YFKKEEEELGIAN
+1725 YFKKEEEELGVSN
-1738 GKIRK
+1738 GTTKK

-1749 VLQNKL
+1749 VLRNKL
-1755 KQLNAILSQ
+1755 KQFTAIISQ

-1779 DSELTTLNKDSE
+1779 DSELTSLNKESE

-1800 EQAINFMKQEIAE
+1800 ERAINFMKQEITE
-1813 KEHERKSLKENLQTK
+1813 KEHERKSLKEDLQTK

-1853 PGLIEHMKATGKTEK
+1853 PGLIEHMKATGKTVK
-1868 ELEDLRHVYER
+1868 ELEDLRHVFER

-1908 FLEKFE
+1908 FIEKFE
-1914 ELSTANVG
+1914 EMSTANVG
-1922 IQVKEEQVYIVE
+1922 IQVKEEEVYIVE

-1940 DETFEVYKQ
+1940 GETFEVYKQ
-1949 NTSESESM
+1949 NTTESESM

-1991 TKMSEFA
+1991 TKMNEFA

-2005 REVLRIPVNK
+2005 REVLRMPVNK
-2015 HCNSSEVEMAQ
+2015 DCNSSEVEMVQ
-2026 LASKQPTS
+2026 LASKQT
-2034 AMADRMQQANCSK
+2034 
-2047 HCNSSEVEMAQLASK
+2047 
-2062 QPTSAMA
+2062 TSAMA
-2069 DRMQQVSVNMNTMHI
+2069 DRMQQVLANMNTMHI
-2084 ELESSRKEN
+2084 ELESNRKES

-2104 ERAET
+2104 ERVET
-2109 LQKQIVQNDQEHF
+2109 LQKQIVQNDQEHS

-2135 RKEIHGLKALLG
+2135 RKEIHGLKALLR
-2147 NAQDKIEVPEVSW
+2147 NAQDKIEVPEVS
-2160 QYS
+2160 

>member
-1 MKVFVHLFSAKVK
+1 
-14 RKYCVLLIDVS
+14 
-25 LLRVSSILIH
+25 
-35 FVILEVQ
+35 
-42 IPLTTQ
+42 
-48 FPMLFL
+48 MLFL
-54 FSREEEVGSMQLK
+54 FSREEEEGSIQLK
-67 EQLAVDRKEEE
+67 EQLVVDRREEK

-87 FEEGDDEQMSSSIE
+87 FEEGDDAVEVSSSIE

-125 QSLGQEK
+125 HSLGQGN

-141 ISDISD
+141 TSDMSD

-160 IITRGSLR
+160 VITRGSLR

-187 KALRDEMVEDC
+187 KAPRNERVEDF
-198 EAIEYER
+198 EDIEDER

-212 EMGNERKYFDDEEL
+212 EMGNERKHFADEEL

-241 QSSRAS
+241 QSSRVS

-253 DVVGSQRD
+253 DIVGSQRD

-295 ESTPEET
+295 ESTPEEK
-302 EIESPWKNMSLDL
+302 EIESSWKNMNLDP
-315 FYEGSEERKDEG
+315 FSEDSEERKDDG

-340 TDDPGSENDY
+340 MDDPGSENED
-350 NVGSES
+350 NIGSES

-383 KELFNNE
+383 KERFNNE
-390 RETAEEGNGSVGA
+390 REIAEDGNGSVTA

-409 ISAPT
+409 VSAST

-419 DFKTDPQSKAF
+419 DFKNDPQSKAF

-448 IRCGKSNLAAKEY
+448 IRCGKSNLAAKEC
-461 LHFPSEIS
+461 LHLRSEIS
-469 GSKEEDLSRGIENPP
+469 GSKEEDRVSHGIENPP

-491 HLPDDEGKK
+491 HLLDDEGKK

-515 EEIPEESISEE
+515 EEFPEESISEE
-526 INLAEFDIGT
+526 INLEEFDIGT

-544 VVKSKDE
+544 VVTSKDE
-551 TLFNTTITDELKFD
+551 TFFNTTVTDELKLD
-565 GKGLLKPVTE
+565 GKGLLKPVTA

-597 ICLESNSDTIPCQKT
+597 ICLESNSDTISCQKMY
-612 SATESIA
+612 ATESIA
-619 FKVRL
+619 FKVRP
-624 HNAKQKEFQT
+624 HNAEQKEFQT

-640 TDIIQE
+640 TDVIQE
-646 DYVERQKKFD
+646 DYVEQQKKFD

-748 VKKVKTTMPEVLKKS
+748 VRKVKTTMPEVLKKS

-807 RYELNDKD
+807 RYELDDKD

-867 MEFSQEGCSLED
+867 MEFSQGGCSLEE

-926 DGLESELKEATFSK
+926 DDLESELKEATFSK

-1091 NIERE
+1091 NIERK
-1096 KLLERVDGLENKLK
+1096 KLLERIDGLENKLK

-1115 KDETEQ
+1115 KHETEKEV
-1121 AAIDTNAGEKQRKK
+1121 INMNAKEEHREK

-1146 ETKLDQERNERKAL
+1146 ETKLDQEL
-1160 EEKFRLMSTQCE
+1160 EEKFRLMSIQCE

-1187 ITVELEMLKSRLRT
+1187 ITVELDILKSRLRT

-1211 LREEVELLK
+1211 LREEVELLQ

-1225 SERKENAWKKALKS
+1225 SERKENAWKKALNS

-1258 PYKNRDEKERG
+1258 PYKNRNEKESG
-1269 EFAMGNSLIL
+1269 EFSMGNSLIL
-1279 QDLEQSWG
+1279 QDLGQSCG

-1295 ALRNLEKQMR
+1295 ALRNLGKQMK

-1319 RILRKGEKEKKCY
+1319 RILRKGKKEKKCY

-1380 ILKRDVENKEDHVNK
+1380 ILKRDVENKEEHVNK
-1395 IMQSVDKRL
+1395 IMQSVDERL
-1404 VEQMNVIN
+1404 VEQMKVIN

-1417 TLLSLESNQL
+1417 TLLCVESNQL
-1427 ECEVNKSY
+1427 ECEVNKSD
-1435 LKNEKAQEMENR
+1435 LKSEKAQEMENR
-1447 FFELKRCLQ
+1447 FFELKRCLH

-1466 RKLKEKE
+1466 RKLREKE

-1482 LLTKEERNKLLRR
+1482 LLTKEKRNKLLRK

-1500 KSSAINQVK
+1500 KSSAIKQVK
-1509 DKEREIIQLRQLVTD
+1509 DKERDIIQLRRLVTD
-1524 GDKNVEMFKEKFNE
+1524 GDKNVEKFKEKLNE

-1567 DELLNMFKDTLIE
+1567 DQLLNMFRDTLIE

-1601 AERHIEVL
+1601 AERHTEVL

-1712 LKEKDIELKRLIE
+1712 LEEKDIELKRLIE

-1755 KQLNAILSQ
+1755 KQLNATLSQ

-1813 KEHERKSLKENLQTK
+1813 KEHERNSLKENLQTK
-1828 MAEIR
+1828 VAEIR

-1853 PGLIEHMKATGKTEK
+1853 PGLIEHMKATGKTVK
-1868 ELEDLRHVYER
+1868 ELEDLRHVFER

-1940 DETFEVYKQ
+1940 NETFEVYKQ
-1949 NTSESESM
+1949 NTTESESM

-2034 AMADRMQQANCSK
+2034 AMADRMQQ
-2047 HCNSSEVEMAQLASK
+2047 V
-2062 QPTSAMA
+2062 SA
-2069 DRMQQVSVNMNTMHI
+2069 NMNTMHI

-2104 ERAET
+2104 ERVET
-2109 LQKQIVQNDQEHF
+2109 LQKQIVQNDQEHY

-2147 NAQDKIEVPEVSW
+2147 NEQDKIEVPEVSL

>member
-1 MKVFVHLFSAKVK
+1 
-14 RKYCVLLIDVS
+14 
-25 LLRVSSILIH
+25 
-35 FVILEVQ
+35 
-42 IPLTTQ
+42 
-48 FPMLFL
+48 MLFL

-67 EQLAVDRKEEE
+67 EQLAVDRNEEE

-87 FEEGDDEQMSSSIE
+87 FEEGDDEEVSSSIE

-106 FEFNLSPPS
+106 FEFNLSPSS

-125 QSLGQEK
+125 HSLGQGN

-141 ISDISD
+141 TSDISD

-160 IITRGSLR
+160 VITRGSLR

-187 KALRDEMVEDC
+187 KAPRNERVEDF
-198 EAIEYER
+198 EDIEDER

-212 EMGNERKYFDDEEL
+212 EMGNERKHFADEEL

-253 DVVGSQRD
+253 DIVGSQRD

-315 FYEGSEERKDEG
+315 FYEGSEERKDDG
-327 DDCIEEDIPEEIC
+327 DDCIEEDIPEEIS

-448 IRCGKSNLAAKEY
+448 IRCGKSNLAAKEC
-461 LHFPSEIS
+461 LHLRSEIS
-469 GSKEEDLSRGIENPP
+469 GSKEEDRVSHGIENPP

-506 QDSLRRSEQ
+506 QDSQRRSKQ
-515 EEIPEESISEE
+515 EEIPRESISEE
-526 INLAEFDIGT
+526 INLEEFDIGT

-544 VVKSKDE
+544 VVTSKDE
-551 TLFNTTITDELKFD
+551 TFFNTTVTDELKLD
-565 GKGLLKPVTE
+565 GKGLLKLVTE
-575 HKHHSENN
+575 HEHHSKNN

-597 ICLESNSDTIPCQKT
+597 ICLESNSDTISCQKMY
-612 SATESIA
+612 ATESIA

-624 HNAKQKEFQT
+624 HNAEQKDFQT

-640 TDIIQE
+640 TDVIQE
-646 DYVERQKKFD
+646 DYVGRQKKFD
-656 EQAASMTFENGNV
+656 EQAASMTFENGNA

-690 DKECGPAVSE
+690 DKECGRAVSE

-715 KQEKGEHLIK
+715 KQEKGEHLIR
-725 DDSLYNVTDQA
+725 DDSLSNVTDQA

-763 AYTRTKSFSFENE
+763 ADTRTKSFSFENE

-795 EIKALREINDQL
+795 EIKALRKINDQL
-807 RYELNDKD
+807 RYELKDKD

-846 QTLRSEKENTEL
+846 QTLCSEKENTEL

-867 MEFSQEGCSLED
+867 MEFSQGGCSLEE

-940 KALEAEITECKESL
+940 RALEAEITECKESL
-954 EQKKYENESLSQDLE
+954 EQKKYENESLSQELE

-980 KILELSG
+980 KILELSC

-996 GESDTV
+996 EESDTV
-1002 TSLSLAQEIKQVS
+1002 TGLSLAQEIKQVS

-1072 IEELKVQLEDNGNK
+1072 IEELKVQLEDSGNK

-1115 KDETEQ
+1115 KDETEE

-1160 EEKFRLMSTQCE
+1160 EEKFRLMSIQCE

-1187 ITVELEMLKSRLRT
+1187 ITVELDILKSRLRT

-1319 RILRKGEKEKKCY
+1319 RILRKGKKEKKCY

-1345 IKFLKQS
+1345 IKILKQS

-1380 ILKRDVENKEDHVNK
+1380 ILKRDVENKEEHVNK
-1395 IMQSVDKRL
+1395 IMQSVDERL
-1404 VEQMNVIN
+1404 VEQMKVIN

-1417 TLLSLESNQL
+1417 TLLCLESNQL
-1427 ECEVNKSY
+1427 ECEVNKSD

-1466 RKLKEKE
+1466 KKLREKE

-1482 LLTKEERNKLLRR
+1482 LLTKEKRNKLLRK

-1500 KSSAINQVK
+1500 KSSAIKQVK
-1509 DKEREIIQLRQLVTD
+1509 DKERDIIQLRQLLTD
-1524 GDKNVEMFKEKFNE
+1524 GDKNVEMFKEKLRE
-1538 MSEDLENAKGT
+1538 MSEDLEKAKGT

-1554 TELMEAKASLCKG
+1554 IDLMEAKASLCKG

-1586 LSKRELMEKDAALER
+1586 LSKRELMEKDAALEH
-1601 AERHIEVL
+1601 AERHTEVL
-1609 LNSAKTKTQEIGV
+1609 LNSVKTKTQEIGV

-1630 VRDVEQVEKL
+1630 ARDVERVEKL
-1640 KQGRGKMTFDESP
+1640 KQGRGKIATFDESS
-1653 KQMTTI
+1653 KQMTTT

-1664 SDQLNAKNEEDG
+1664 SDQLNAKDEEEG
-1676 LINQERMH
+1676 SINQVRMH
-1684 LEKKDKAIEK
+1684 LAEKDKAIEK

-1725 YFKKEEEELGIAN
+1725 YFKKEEEELGVSN
-1738 GKIRK
+1738 GKIKK

-1755 KQLNAILSQ
+1755 KQFNAKLSQ

-1779 DSELTTLNKDSE
+1779 DSELTSLNEESE

-1800 EQAINFMKQEIAE
+1800 ERAINFMKQEIAE

-1853 PGLIEHMKATGKTEK
+1853 PGLIEHMKATGKTVK
-1868 ELEDLRHVYER
+1868 ELEDLRHVFER

-1949 NTSESESM
+1949 NTTESESM

-1998 RSENKRE
+1998 RSENKRQ

-2034 AMADRMQQANCSK
+2034 AMADRMQQ
-2047 HCNSSEVEMAQLASK
+2047 VLA
-2062 QPTSAMA
+2062 
-2069 DRMQQVSVNMNTMHI
+2069 NMNTMHI
-2084 ELESSRKEN
+2084 ELESNRKES

-2104 ERAET
+2104 ERVET
-2109 LQKQIVQNDQEHF
+2109 LQKQIVQNDQEHS

-2147 NAQDKIEVPEVSW
+2147 NAQDKIEVPEVSL

>member
-1 MKVFVHLFSAKVK
+1 
-14 RKYCVLLIDVS
+14 
-25 LLRVSSILIH
+25 
-35 FVILEVQ
+35 
-42 IPLTTQ
+42 
-48 FPMLFL
+48 MLFL
-54 FSREEEVGSMQLK
+54 FSREEEVGSVQLK

-78 VENNYSDDS
+78 VENNYSDES
-87 FEEGDDEQMSSSIE
+87 FEEGDDEEVSSSIE

-115 INISECKDSN
+115 VNISECKDSN

-147 LENQPVSCEESTD
+147 LENQPLSCEESTD

-173 WALFDDD
+173 WALFDDG

-187 KALRDEMVEDC
+187 KALRGEMVEDC

-212 EMGNERKYFDDEEL
+212 EMGSERKHFDDEEL

-241 QSSRAS
+241 QSSGAS

-253 DVVGSQRD
+253 DIVGSQRN

-302 EIESPWKNMSLDL
+302 EIESPWKSMSLDL
-315 FYEGSEERKDEG
+315 FYEGSEERKDDG
-327 DDCIEEDIPEEIC
+327 DDCVEEDIPEEIC

-409 ISAPT
+409 ISALT
-414 VQRHL
+414 ARRHL
-419 DFKTDPQSKAF
+419 GFKNDPQSKAF

-448 IRCGKSNLAAKEY
+448 IHCGKSNLAAKEY
-461 LHFPSEIS
+461 LHLPSEIS
-469 GSKEEDLSRGIENPP
+469 GSKEEDLSHAIENPP

-515 EEIPEESISEE
+515 EEFPEESISQQ
-526 INLAEFDIGT
+526 INLEEFDIGT

-544 VVKSKDE
+544 MVTSKDE
-551 TLFNTTITDELKFD
+551 TFFNTTVTDELKLE
-565 GKGLLKPVTE
+565 GLLKPVTE
-575 HKHHSENN
+575 HEHHSKNN
-583 SDDIKGND
+583 SDDVKGND

-619 FKVRL
+619 FKVRP
-624 HNAKQKEFQT
+624 HNAEQREFQT

-640 TDIIQE
+640 TDVIQE
-646 DYVERQKKFD
+646 DYVGRQKKFD
-656 EQAASMTFENGNV
+656 EQAASMIFENGNA
-669 LKAAQGYGSGE
+669 LKAAQGYGGGE

-700 QNSRENENASHHGFV
+700 QNSRDSENASDHGFA
-715 KQEKGEHLIK
+715 KQEKGEHFR
-725 DDSLYNVTDQA
+725 DDTLY
-736 IDESSNTRKDCE
+736 NTRKDCE
-748 VKKVKTTMPEVLKKS
+748 VKKVKTTMSAVLKKS
-763 AYTRTKSFSFENE
+763 ANTRTKSFSFENE

-795 EIKALREINDQL
+795 EIKALRKINDQL
-807 RYELNDKD
+807 RYELKDKD
-815 EEKYTIECMI
+815 EEKYIIECMI

-838 LDNLESEM
+838 LDSLESEM

-867 MEFSQEGCSLED
+867 METSQGGCSLEE
-879 LHREF
+879 LHKEL

-940 KALEAEITECKESL
+940 RALEAEITECKESL
-954 EQKKYENESLSQDLE
+954 EQKKYENESLSQELE

-987 KKKAYENFF
+987 KKKAYENLF
-996 GESDTV
+996 GESATV
-1002 TSLSLAQEIKQVS
+1002 TGLSLAQEIKQVS

-1037 QHQSD
+1037 QHQSG

-1061 NNFKFRALKQG
+1061 NNFRFRALKQG

-1086 AVNST
+1086 VVNST

-1115 KDETEQ
+1115 KDETEK
-1121 AAIDTNAGEKQRKK
+1121 AAINTNAGEEQRKK
-1135 ELVSLRDAMRM
+1135 EFVSLRDAMRM

-1160 EEKFRLMSTQCE
+1160 KEKFRLMSIQCE

-1187 ITVELEMLKSRLRT
+1187 MTVELDTLKSRLRT
-1201 NLSDAFDYSY
+1201 NLSNAFDYSY

-1220 GSIMM
+1220 GSIVM
-1225 SERKENAWKKALKS
+1225 SERKENAWKKAPKS

-1258 PYKNRDEKERG
+1258 PYKNRNEKERG

-1279 QDLEQSWG
+1279 QDLEQSCG

-1295 ALRNLEKQMR
+1295 ALRNLEKQMK
-1305 TIYDEL
+1305 TMYDEL
-1311 RQLREENI
+1311 RQLRQENI
-1319 RILRKGEKEKKCY
+1319 RILRKGKKEKKCY

-1338 FAYNERD
+1338 FAYNERN
-1345 IKFLKQS
+1345 IKILKHS

-1360 KEDSNELKSRIQK
+1360 KKDSNELKSRIQK

-1380 ILKRDVENKEDHVNK
+1380 ILKRVVENKEDHVYK
-1395 IMQSVDKRL
+1395 IMQTVDERL
-1404 VEQMNVIN
+1404 VGQMKVIK

-1427 ECEVNKSY
+1427 ECEVNKCDP
-1435 LKNEKAQEMENR
+1435 KNEKAQEVENR
-1447 FFELKRCLQ
+1447 FFQLKRCLQ
-1456 EKEFDLDNCE
+1456 EKEFDLDSCE
-1466 RKLKEKE
+1466 RKLREKE

-1482 LLTKEERNKLLRR
+1482 LLTKEKRNKLLRK

-1500 KSSAINQVK
+1500 KSSAIKQVK
-1509 DKEREIIQLRQLVTD
+1509 EKERDIIQLRQLVTD
-1524 GDKNVEMFKEKFNE
+1524 GDENVEKFKEKLRE

-1554 TELMEAKASLCKG
+1554 TELMAAKASLCKG

-1601 AERHIEVL
+1601 AERHTGVL
-1609 LNSAKTKTQEIGV
+1609 LNSAKTKTHEIGV

-1630 VRDVEQVEKL
+1630 ARDVERVEKL
-1640 KQGRGKMTFDESP
+1640 KQGRGKITTFDESS
-1653 KQMTTI
+1653 KQMTTT

-1664 SDQLNAKNEEDG
+1664 SDQLNAKNEEEG
-1676 LINQERMH
+1676 SINQVRMH
-1684 LEKKDKAIEK
+1684 LAEKDKAIEK

-1725 YFKKEEEELGIAN
+1725 YFKKEEEELGVSN
-1738 GKIRK
+1738 GKIKK

-1755 KQLNAILSQ
+1755 KQFTAILSQ

-1779 DSELTTLNKDSE
+1779 DSELTSLNKESE

-1800 EQAINFMKQEIAE
+1800 ERAINFMKEETAE
-1813 KEHERKSLKENLQTK
+1813 KEHERKILKENLQTK

-1848 ALGAY
+1848 ELGAY
-1853 PGLIEHMKATGKTEK
+1853 PGLIEHMKVTGKTVK
-1868 ELEDLRHVYER
+1868 ELEDLRHVFER

-1896 ERLQRELTEKKV
+1896 EKLQRELTEKKV

-1922 IQVKEEQVYIVE
+1922 IQVKEEEVYIVE

-1940 DETFEVYKQ
+1940 GETFEVYKQ
-1949 NTSESESM
+1949 NTTESESM

-2034 AMADRMQQANCSK
+2034 AMADRMQQ
-2047 HCNSSEVEMAQLASK
+2047 V
-2062 QPTSAMA
+2062 SA
-2069 DRMQQVSVNMNTMHI
+2069 NTMHI

-2093 TTMTKKNKALK
+2093 KTMIKKNKALK
-2104 ERAET
+2104 ELVET
-2109 LQKQIVQNDQEHF
+2109 LQKQIVQNDQEHS

>member
-1 MKVFVHLFSAKVK
+1 M
-14 RKYCVLLIDVS
+14 
-25 LLRVSSILIH
+25 
-35 FVILEVQ
+35 
-42 IPLTTQ
+42 
-48 FPMLFL
+48 
-54 FSREEEVGSMQLK
+54 K

-78 VENNYSDDS
+78 VENNYSDES
-87 FEEGDDEQMSSSIE
+87 FEEGDDEEVSSSIE

-132 IPRDNEDDT
+132 IPHDNEDDT

-147 LENQPVSCEESTD
+147 LENQPLSCEESTD

-187 KALRDEMVEDC
+187 KALRDEMVEEC

-212 EMGNERKYFDDEEL
+212 EMGSERKHFDDEEL
-226 DRMDDEIFGLLRPSG
+226 DRMDDEILGLLRPSG

-253 DVVGSQRD
+253 VIVGSQRD

-315 FYEGSEERKDEG
+315 FYEGSEERKDDG

-369 EDTQTTPDVSLTRE
+369 EDTKTIPDVSLTRE
-383 KELFNNE
+383 KDLFNNE

-414 VQRHL
+414 AQRHL
-419 DFKTDPQSKAF
+419 DFKNDPQSKAF

-435 DLLDSAEEEIQAA
+435 NLLDSAEEEIQVA
-448 IRCGKSNLAAKEY
+448 IHCGKSNLTAKEY
-461 LHFPSEIS
+461 LHLPSEIS
-469 GSKEEDLSRGIENPP
+469 GSKEEDLSHGIENPP

-506 QDSLRRSEQ
+506 QDSLRRSKQ
-515 EEIPEESISEE
+515 EEFPEESISEE
-526 INLAEFDIGT
+526 INLEEFDIGT
-536 QSFFITST
+536 QSFFIIST
-544 VVKSKDE
+544 VVTSKDE
-551 TLFNTTITDELKFD
+551 TFFNTTVTDELKLD

-575 HKHHSENN
+575 HEHHSKNN

-612 SATESIA
+612 SDTESIA
-619 FKVRL
+619 FKVRP
-624 HNAKQKEFQT
+624 HNAEQKDFQT

-640 TDIIQE
+640 TDVIQE
-646 DYVERQKKFD
+646 DYVGRQKKFD
-656 EQAASMTFENGNV
+656 EKAASMTFENGNA

-700 QNSRENENASHHGFV
+700 QNSRDSGNASDHGFA
-715 KQEKGEHLIK
+715 KQEKGEHFR
-725 DDSLYNVTDQA
+725 DDTLY
-736 IDESSNTRKDCE
+736 NTRKDCE
-748 VKKVKTTMPEVLKKS
+748 VKKVKTILSAVLRKS
-763 AYTRTKSFSFENE
+763 ADTRTKSFSFENE

-795 EIKALREINDQL
+795 EIKALRKINDQL
-807 RYELNDKD
+807 KYELKDKD

-867 MEFSQEGCSLED
+867 MEFSQGGCSLEE

-898 EENSKQRR
+898 EENSKQGR

-940 KALEAEITECKESL
+940 RALEAEITECKESL
-954 EQKKYENESLSQDLE
+954 EQKKYENESLSQELE

-980 KILELSG
+980 KSLELSG

-996 GESDTV
+996 EESDTV
-1002 TSLSLAQEIKQVS
+1002 TGLSLAQEIKQVS
-1015 SSFVQMSNE
+1015 SSFIQMSNE

-1042 CETNLKRIKEEYL
+1042 CERNLKRIKEEYL

-1091 NIERE
+1091 NIERK
-1096 KLLERVDGLENKLK
+1096 KLLERIDGLENKLK

-1115 KDETEQ
+1115 KHETEKEV
-1121 AAIDTNAGEKQRKK
+1121 INMNAKEEHREK

-1146 ETKLDQERNERKAL
+1146 ETKLDQEL
-1160 EEKFRLMSTQCE
+1160 EEKFRLMSIQCE

-1187 ITVELEMLKSRLRT
+1187 MKVELDTLKSRLRT
-1201 NLSDAFDYSY
+1201 NVSDEFDYSY

-1225 SERKENAWKKALKS
+1225 SERKENAWKKALNS

-1258 PYKNRDEKERG
+1258 PDKNRNEKESG
-1269 EFAMGNSLIL
+1269 EFSMGNSLIL
-1279 QDLEQSWG
+1279 QDLGQSCG

-1295 ALRNLEKQMR
+1295 ALRNLEKQMK

-1319 RILRKGEKEKKCY
+1319 RILRKGKKEEKCY

-1345 IKFLKQS
+1345 IKILKRS
-1352 FEKEVREE
+1352 FEKEVREQ

-1380 ILKRDVENKEDHVNK
+1380 ILKRDVENKEEHVNK
-1395 IMQSVDKRL
+1395 IMQSVDERL
-1404 VEQMNVIN
+1404 VEQMKVIN

-1417 TLLSLESNQL
+1417 TLLCLESNQL
-1427 ECEVNKSY
+1427 ECEVNKSD
-1435 LKNEKAQEMENR
+1435 LKSEKAQEKENR
-1447 FFELKRCLQ
+1447 FFELKRCLH

-1466 RKLKEKE
+1466 RKLREKE

-1482 LLTKEERNKLLRR
+1482 LLTKEKRNKLLRK

-1500 KSSAINQVK
+1500 KSSAIKQVK
-1509 DKEREIIQLRQLVTD
+1509 DKERDIIQLRRLVTD
-1524 GDKNVEMFKEKFNE
+1524 GDKNVEKFKEKLNE

-1567 DELLNMFKDTLIE
+1567 DELLNMFRDTLIE

-1601 AERHIEVL
+1601 AERHTEVL

-1630 VRDVEQVEKL
+1630 MQDVEQVEKL

-1700 QLKEDLDRATYS
+1700 QLKEDLYRATYS

-1791 KLKFLVQES
+1791 KLKFLVQER
-1800 EQAINFMKQEIAE
+1800 EQAINFMKEEIAE

-1848 ALGAY
+1848 ALSAY
-1853 PGLIEHMKATGKTEK
+1853 PGLIEHMKATGKTVK
-1868 ELEDLRHVYER
+1868 ELEDLRHVFER

-1949 NTSESESM
+1949 NTTESESM
-1957 LGHEKISLDH
+1957 LGHEKISFDH

-2034 AMADRMQQANCSK
+2034 AMADRMQQ
-2047 HCNSSEVEMAQLASK
+2047 
-2062 QPTSAMA
+2062 
-2069 DRMQQVSVNMNTMHI
+2069 VSVNMNTMHF
-2084 ELESSRKEN
+2084 ELEGSRKEN

-2104 ERAET
+2104 ERVET
-2109 LQKQIVQNDQEHF
+2109 LQKQIVQNDQEHS
-2122 ERLNNVLDNVRLK
+2122 ERLNSVLDNVRLK

>member
-1 MKVFVHLFSAKVK
+1 
-14 RKYCVLLIDVS
+14 
-25 LLRVSSILIH
+25 
-35 FVILEVQ
+35 
-42 IPLTTQ
+42 
-48 FPMLFL
+48 
-54 FSREEEVGSMQLK
+54 MQLK
-67 EQLAVDRKEEE
+67 EQLAVHRKEEE

-87 FEEGDDEQMSSSIE
+87 FEEGDDEEVSSSIE
-101 ERTPT
+101 GRTPT

-125 QSLGQEK
+125 QSLGQEN

-168 RQRSS
+168 RQRRS

-187 KALRDEMVEDC
+187 KAPRDEMVEDC

-212 EMGNERKYFDDEEL
+212 EMDRERKHFDDEEL
-226 DRMDDEIFGLLRPSG
+226 DRMDDEIFGLLRPAG
-241 QSSRAS
+241 QSSRVS
-247 IVFPGD
+247 TVFPGD
-253 DVVGSQRD
+253 DIVGSQRD

-302 EIESPWKNMSLDL
+302 EIESPWKNTSLDL
-315 FYEGSEERKDEG
+315 FYEGSEERKDDG

-390 RETAEEGNGSVGA
+390 RETAEEGSGSVGA

-419 DFKTDPQSKAF
+419 DFKTDPQSQAF

-435 DLLDSAEEEIQAA
+435 GLLDSAEEEIQAA
-448 IRCGKSNLAAKEY
+448 IHCGKSNLVAKEY
-461 LHFPSEIS
+461 LHLPSEIS
-469 GSKEEDLSRGIENPP
+469 GSKEEDLSHGIENPP

-526 INLAEFDIGT
+526 INLKEFDIET

-544 VVKSKDE
+544 VVTSKDE
-551 TLFNTTITDELKFD
+551 TFFNTTVTDELKLD
-565 GKGLLKPVTE
+565 GKGLLKSVTE
-575 HKHHSENN
+575 HEHHSENN

-591 QVQEKD
+591 QVQEKI
-597 ICLESNSDTIPCQKT
+597 ICLESNSDAIPCQKT
-612 SATESIA
+612 YATESIA

-624 HNAKQKEFQT
+624 HNAEQKEFQT

-646 DYVERQKKFD
+646 DYVEKQKKFD

-700 QNSRENENASHHGFV
+700 QNSRDNENASHHGFV
-715 KQEKGEHLIK
+715 KQEKGEHLIR

-748 VKKVKTTMPEVLKKS
+748 VKKVKTTMSEVLKKS
-763 AYTRTKSFSFENE
+763 AYARTKSFSFENE

-795 EIKALREINDQL
+795 EIKALRKINDQL

-838 LDNLESEM
+838 LDSLESEM
-846 QTLRSEKENTEL
+846 QTLRSEKENIEL
-858 ELNRSRDRE
+858 ELNKSRDRE
-867 MEFSQEGCSLED
+867 METSQGGCFLEE
-879 LHREF
+879 LHQEL

-898 EENSKQRR
+898 EENFKQRR
-906 NMDFVVEQVNLE
+906 NMDSVVEQVNLE

-940 KALEAEITECKESL
+940 TALEAEITECKESL
-954 EQKKYENESLSQDLE
+954 EQKKNENESLSQELE

-1002 TSLSLAQEIKQVS
+1002 TGLSLAQEIKQVS
-1015 SSFVQMSNE
+1015 SSFIQMSNE

-1061 NNFKFRALKQG
+1061 NNFTFRALKQG
-1072 IEELKVQLEDNGNK
+1072 IEELKVQLGDNGNK

-1096 KLLERVDGLENKLK
+1096 RLLERVDGLENKLK

-1115 KDETEQ
+1115 KDETEK
-1121 AAIDTNAGEKQRKK
+1121 AAINTNAGEEQRKK
-1135 ELVSLRDAMRM
+1135 ELVSLPDAMRM

-1160 EEKFRLMSTQCE
+1160 EEKFRLMSIQCE

-1187 ITVELEMLKSRLRT
+1187 MTVELDTLKSRLRT
-1201 NLSDAFDYSY
+1201 SLSDAFDYSY

-1239 REMGASSVSY
+1239 SEMGASSVSY

-1258 PYKNRDEKERG
+1258 PYKNRNEKERG

-1279 QDLEQSWG
+1279 QDLEQSCG
-1287 KLKPSGLL
+1287 KLKPSGLR
-1295 ALRNLEKQMR
+1295 ALRNLEKQMK

-1319 RILRKGEKEKKCY
+1319 RILRKGKKEKKCY

-1345 IKFLKQS
+1345 ITFLKRS

-1360 KEDSNELKSRIQK
+1360 KEDSNELKSRIQR

-1380 ILKRDVENKEDHVNK
+1380 ILKRVVEDKEDHVNK
-1395 IMQSVDKRL
+1395 IMQTVDERL
-1404 VEQMNVIN
+1404 VEQMKVIN

-1427 ECEVNKSY
+1427 ECEVNKCD
-1435 LKNEKAQEMENR
+1435 LKNEKAQGMENR
-1447 FFELKRCLQ
+1447 FFELKRSLQ
-1456 EKEFDLDNCE
+1456 EKEFYLDSCE
-1466 RKLKEKE
+1466 RKLREKE

-1482 LLTKEERNKLLRR
+1482 LLTKEERNKLLRK

-1500 KSSAINQVK
+1500 KSSAIKQVK
-1509 DKEREIIQLRQLVTD
+1509 DKERDIIQLRQLVTD
-1524 GDKNVEMFKEKFNE
+1524 GDKNVEKFKEKVSE

-1586 LSKRELMEKDAALER
+1586 LSKREVMEKNEALEC
-1601 AERHIEVL
+1601 AERHTEVL
-1609 LNSAKTKTQEIGV
+1609 LNSAKTKTCEIGV

-1630 VRDVEQVEKL
+1630 VGDVERVEKL
-1640 KQGRGKMTFDESP
+1640 KQGRGKITTFDESP
-1653 KQMTTI
+1653 KQMTTT

-1676 LINQERMH
+1676 SINQVRMH
-1684 LEKKDKAIEK
+1684 LEEKDKAIEK

-1712 LKEKDIELKRLIE
+1712 LKEKEIELKRLIE
-1725 YFKKEEEELGIAN
+1725 YFKKEEEELGISN

-1749 VLQNKL
+1749 VLQNEL
-1755 KQLNAILSQ
+1755 KQLNAMLSQ

-1773 HFAFKR
+1773 NFAFKR

-1800 EQAINFMKQEIAE
+1800 ERAINFMKQEIAE

-1853 PGLIEHMKATGKTEK
+1853 PGLIKHMKATGKTVK
-1868 ELEDLRHVYER
+1868 ELEDLRHVFER

-1908 FLEKFE
+1908 FIEKFE

-1922 IQVKEEQVYIVE
+1922 IQVKEEEVYIVE
-1934 GRLGHL
+1934 GRLGQL
-1940 DETFEVYKQ
+1940 GETFEVYKQ
-1949 NTSESESM
+1949 NTTESEPM

-1967 KVDEIETRLCQ
+1967 KVDAIETRLCQ

-1991 TKMSEFA
+1991 TKLSEFA

-2005 REVLRIPVNK
+2005 REVLRTPVNK
-2015 HCNSSEVEMAQ
+2015 DCNSSEVEMAQ

-2034 AMADRMQQANCSK
+2034 AMTDR
-2047 HCNSSEVEMAQLASK
+2047 V
-2062 QPTSAMA
+2062 
-2069 DRMQQVSVNMNTMHI
+2069 QQVSANMNTMHI

-2093 TTMTKKNKALK
+2093 TTMTRKNKALK
-2104 ERAET
+2104 ERVET
-2109 LQKQIVQNDQEHF
+2109 LQKQIVQNDQEHS

-2147 NAQDKIEVPEVSW
+2147 NAQDKIDFPEVSW
-2160 QYS
+2160 QYC

>member
-1 MKVFVHLFSAKVK
+1 
-14 RKYCVLLIDVS
+14 
-25 LLRVSSILIH
+25 
-35 FVILEVQ
+35 
-42 IPLTTQ
+42 
-48 FPMLFL
+48 MLFL
-54 FSREEEVGSMQLK
+54 FSREEEVGSIQLK

-87 FEEGDDEQMSSSIE
+87 FEEGDDEEVSSSIE

-168 RQRSS
+168 RRRSS

-198 EAIEYER
+198 ETIEYER

-212 EMGNERKYFDDEEL
+212 EMGSERKHFDDEEL

-241 QSSRAS
+241 QSSRVS

-253 DVVGSQRD
+253 DIVSSQRD

-295 ESTPEET
+295 ENTPEET
-302 EIESPWKNMSLDL
+302 EKYEFGPWKNMSLDL
-315 FYEGSEERKDEG
+315 FYEGSEERKDDG

-356 NGLVKQGSLSTNV
+356 NGLLKQGSLSTNV

-448 IRCGKSNLAAKEY
+448 IRCGKINLATKEY
-461 LHFPSEIS
+461 LHLPSEIS
-469 GSKEEDLSRGIENPP
+469 GSKEEDLSHGIENPP
-484 VSIKGMV
+484 VSIQGTV

-526 INLAEFDIGT
+526 INLEEFDIGT

-544 VVKSKDE
+544 VVTSKDE
-551 TLFNTTITDELKFD
+551 TFFNTTVTDELKLD

-575 HKHHSENN
+575 HEHHSENN

-591 QVQEKD
+591 QVQKKD
-597 ICLESNSDTIPCQKT
+597 ICLESNSDTIPCQKMY
-612 SATESIA
+612 ATESIA

-624 HNAKQKEFQT
+624 DNAEQKEFQT

-646 DYVERQKKFD
+646 DYVEQQKTFD

-700 QNSRENENASHHGFV
+700 QNSRDNENASHHGFV
-715 KQEKGEHLIK
+715 TQEKGEHLIR

-748 VKKVKTTMPEVLKKS
+748 IKKVKTTMPEVLKKS
-763 AYTRTKSFSFENE
+763 AYTRTKSFSFENG

-795 EIKALREINDQL
+795 EIKALRKINDQL

-867 MEFSQEGCSLED
+867 METSQGGCSLEE
-879 LHREF
+879 LHQEF

-926 DGLESELKEATFSK
+926 DGLESELKEAAFSK
-940 KALEAEITECKESL
+940 RALEAEITEYKESL
-954 EQKKYENESLSQDLE
+954 EQKKYENESLSQELE

-987 KKKAYENFF
+987 KKAYENLF
-996 GESDTV
+996 GESDTA
-1002 TSLSLAQEIKQVS
+1002 TGLSLAQEIKQVS

-1091 NIERE
+1091 NKERE

-1115 KDETEQ
+1115 KDETEK
-1121 AAIDTNAGEKQRKK
+1121 AAINTNAGEEQRKK

-1160 EEKFRLMSTQCE
+1160 EERFRLMSIQCG

-1187 ITVELEMLKSRLRT
+1187 MTVELDKLKRRLRT

-1220 GSIMM
+1220 GSIMT

-1258 PYKNRDEKERG
+1258 PCKNRNEKERG

-1279 QDLEQSWG
+1279 QDLEQSCG

-1295 ALRNLEKQMR
+1295 ALRNLGKQMK

-1319 RILRKGEKEKKCY
+1319 RILRKGKKEKKCY

-1395 IMQSVDKRL
+1395 IMQSVDERL
-1404 VEQMNVIN
+1404 VEQMKVIN

-1427 ECEVNKSY
+1427 EVNKSD

-1447 FFELKRCLQ
+1447 FFELKRCLH

-1466 RKLKEKE
+1466 RKLREKE

-1482 LLTKEERNKLLRR
+1482 LLTKEKRNKLLRK

-1500 KSSAINQVK
+1500 KSSAIKQVK
-1509 DKEREIIQLRQLVTD
+1509 DKERDIIQLRRLVTD
-1524 GDKNVEMFKEKFNE
+1524 GDKNVEKFKEKLNE

-1586 LSKRELMEKDAALER
+1586 LSKREVMEKDAALER
-1601 AERHIEVL
+1601 AERHTEML
-1609 LNSAKTKTQEIGV
+1609 LNSAKTKTHEIGV

-1630 VRDVEQVEKL
+1630 VGDVERVQKL
-1640 KQGRGKMTFDESP
+1640 KQGREKITTLDESL
-1653 KQMTTI
+1653 KHMTTT
-1659 DKLLC
+1659 DKHLC

-1676 LINQERMH
+1676 SINRVRMH
-1684 LEKKDKAIEK
+1684 LEEKDKAIEK

-1725 YFKKEEEELGIAN
+1725 YFKKEEEELGISN

-1743 LEEEND
+1743 LEAEND

-1755 KQLNAILSQ
+1755 KQFTAILSQ

-1779 DSELTTLNKDSE
+1779 DSELTTLNKESE

-1800 EQAINFMKQEIAE
+1800 ERAINFMKEEIAE

-1853 PGLIEHMKATGKTEK
+1853 PGLIEHMKVTGKTVK
-1868 ELEDLRHVYER
+1868 ELEDLRHVFER

-1908 FLEKFE
+1908 VLEKFE

-1934 GRLGHL
+1934 GRVGHL

-1949 NTSESESM
+1949 NTTESESM

-2034 AMADRMQQANCSK
+2034 AMADRMQQ
-2047 HCNSSEVEMAQLASK
+2047 V
-2062 QPTSAMA
+2062 SA
-2069 DRMQQVSVNMNTMHI
+2069 NMNTMHI

-2104 ERAET
+2104 ERVET
-2109 LQKQIVQNDQEHF
+2109 LQKQIVQNDQEHS

-2147 NAQDKIEVPEVSW
+2147 NAQDKIEVPEVSL

>member
-1 MKVFVHLFSAKVK
+1 
-14 RKYCVLLIDVS
+14 
-25 LLRVSSILIH
+25 
-35 FVILEVQ
+35 
-42 IPLTTQ
+42 
-48 FPMLFL
+48 MLFL
-54 FSREEEVGSMQLK
+54 FSREEEVGSIQLK

-87 FEEGDDEQMSSSIE
+87 FEEGDDEEVSSSIE
-101 ERTPT
+101 ERSPT

-132 IPRDNEDDT
+132 IPHDNEDDT

-168 RQRSS
+168 RRRSS

-198 EAIEYER
+198 ETIEYER

-212 EMGNERKYFDDEEL
+212 EMGSERKHFDDEEL

-253 DVVGSQRD
+253 DIVGSQRD

-295 ESTPEET
+295 ENTPEET
-302 EIESPWKNMSLDL
+302 EKYEFGPWKNMSLDL
-315 FYEGSEERKDEG
+315 FYEGSEERKDDG

-356 NGLVKQGSLSTNV
+356 NGLLKQGSLSANV

-448 IRCGKSNLAAKEY
+448 IRCGKINLAAKEY
-461 LHFPSEIS
+461 LHLPSEIS
-469 GSKEEDLSRGIENPP
+469 GSKEEDLSHGIENPP
-484 VSIKGMV
+484 VSIQGRV
-491 HLPDDEGKK
+491 HLPDDEGKN

-506 QDSLRRSEQ
+506 QDSLRRREQ

-526 INLAEFDIGT
+526 INLEEFDIGS

-544 VVKSKDE
+544 VVTSKDE
-551 TLFNTTITDELKFD
+551 TFFNTTVTDELKLD

-575 HKHHSENN
+575 HEHHSENN

-591 QVQEKD
+591 QVRKKD
-597 ICLESNSDTIPCQKT
+597 ICLESNSDTIPCQKMY
-612 SATESIA
+612 ATESIA

-624 HNAKQKEFQT
+624 DNAEQKEFQT

-646 DYVERQKKFD
+646 DYVEQQKTFD

-763 AYTRTKSFSFENE
+763 AYARTKSFSFESE
-776 RAGKKVAYSDDQYV
+776 RAGKKVAYSDDRYV

-807 RYELNDKD
+807 RYEMNDKD

-867 MEFSQEGCSLED
+867 MEFSQGGCSLEE

-884 KALKSYNKELEIQL
+884 KALTSYNKELEIQL

-918 NESLLERL
+918 NESLLEKL

-940 KALEAEITECKESL
+940 RALEAEITECKESL

-1115 KDETEQ
+1115 KDETEE
-1121 AAIDTNAGEKQRKK
+1121 AAIDTNAGEKQRKN

-1319 RILRKGEKEKKCY
+1319 RILRKGKKEKKCY

-1427 ECEVNKSY
+1427 ECEVNKSD

-1473 GRIEELHRQ
+1473 GRIEELHRK

-1509 DKEREIIQLRQLVTD
+1509 DKESEIIQLRQLVTD

-1538 MSEDLENAKGT
+1538 MSEELENAKGT

-1601 AERHIEVL
+1601 AEWHTEVL
-1609 LNSAKTKTQEIGV
+1609 LNSAKTKTGEIGV

-1630 VRDVEQVEKL
+1630 VGDVEQVEEL

-1659 DKLLC
+1659 GKLLC

-1868 ELEDLRHVYER
+1868 ELEALRHVFER

-1949 NTSESESM
+1949 NTTESESM

-2034 AMADRMQQANCSK
+2034 AMADRMQQ
-2047 HCNSSEVEMAQLASK
+2047 V
-2062 QPTSAMA
+2062 SA
-2069 DRMQQVSVNMNTMHI
+2069 NMNTMHI

-2104 ERAET
+2104 ERVET
-2109 LQKQIVQNDQEHF
+2109 LQKQIVQNDHEHS

-2147 NAQDKIEVPEVSW
+2147 NAQDKIEVPEVSL

>member
-1 MKVFVHLFSAKVK
+1 
-14 RKYCVLLIDVS
+14 
-25 LLRVSSILIH
+25 
-35 FVILEVQ
+35 
-42 IPLTTQ
+42 
-48 FPMLFL
+48 MLFFFL
-54 FSREEEVGSMQLK
+54 REEEEGSIQLK
-67 EQLAVDRKEEE
+67 EQLAADRKEEE

-87 FEEGDDEQMSSSIE
+87 FEEGDDEEEVSSSIE

-160 IITRGSLR
+160 TIIRGSLR
-168 RQRSS
+168 RRRSS
-173 WALFDDD
+173 WALFDYD

-187 KALRDEMVEDC
+187 EAPRDEIVEDC
-198 EAIEYER
+198 EAIEDER

-212 EMGNERKYFDDEEL
+212 EMSSERKHFADEEL
-226 DRMDDEIFGLLRPSG
+226 DRMDDEILGLLRPSG
-241 QSSRAS
+241 QSSRVS

-253 DVVGSQRD
+253 NIVGSQRD

-295 ESTPEET
+295 ESAPEEK
-302 EIESPWKNMSLDL
+302 EIESPWKNMNLDP
-315 FYEGSEERKDEG
+315 FSEDSEERKDDG
-327 DDCIEEDIPEEIC
+327 DDFIEENIPEEIC
-340 TDDPGSENDY
+340 MDDPGSENED

-356 NGLVKQGSLSTNV
+356 NGLVKQGCLSTNV

-383 KELFNNE
+383 KERFNNE
-390 RETAEEGNGSVGA
+390 RETAEEGNGSVWA

-409 ISAPT
+409 VFAPT

-419 DFKTDPQSKAF
+419 DFKNDPHSKAF

-435 DLLDSAEEEIQAA
+435 DLHDSAEEEIQAA
-448 IRCGKSNLAAKEY
+448 IRCGKSNLATKEY
-461 LHFPSEIS
+461 LHLPSEIS

-484 VSIKGMV
+484 VTIKGVV

-500 DISMDE
+500 DISMDQ

-515 EEIPEESISEE
+515 EEIPEESISDE
-526 INLAEFDIGT
+526 INLEEFDIGT

-544 VVKSKDE
+544 VVTSKDKIV
-551 TLFNTTITDELKFD
+551 FNTTVTDELKLD

-575 HKHHSENN
+575 HEHHSKNN
-583 SDDIKGND
+583 SDDIKRND

-619 FKVRL
+619 FKVKL
-624 HNAKQKEFQT
+624 HNAEQKEFQT

-646 DYVERQKKFD
+646 DYVKRQKKFD

-669 LKAAQGYGSGE
+669 LKAAQGNGSGE

-690 DKECGPAVSE
+690 DKECGPTVSE
-700 QNSRENENASHHGFV
+700 QNSRDNENASDHGFV
-715 KQEKGEHLIK
+715 KQEKGEHFTE
-725 DDSLYNVTDQA
+725 DSLYNVTDQA

-748 VKKVKTTMPEVLKKS
+748 VKKVKTSMSEVLKKS
-763 AYTRTKSFSFENE
+763 ADTRTKSFSFEKE

-795 EIKALREINDQL
+795 EIKALRKINDQL

-838 LDNLESEM
+838 LDSLESEM
-846 QTLRSEKENTEL
+846 QTLRSEKENIEL
-858 ELNRSRDRE
+858 ELNKSRDRE
-867 MEFSQEGCSLED
+867 IETSQRGCALEE
-879 LHREF
+879 LHKEL

-906 NMDFVVEQVNLE
+906 NMDSVVEQVNLE

-940 KALEAEITECKESL
+940 RALEAEITECKESL
-954 EQKKYENESLSQDLE
+954 EQKKYENESLSQELE
-969 KLKDLHARTDS
+969 KLKDLHARTGS
-980 KILELSG
+980 KSLELCG
-987 KKKAYENFF
+987 KKKAYENFY

-1002 TSLSLAQEIKQVS
+1002 TGLSVAQEIKQVS

-1061 NNFKFRALKQG
+1061 NNFRFRALKQG

-1096 KLLERVDGLENKLK
+1096 KLLERIDGLENKLK
-1110 AVLKE
+1110 AALKE
-1115 KDETEQ
+1115 KDGTEKEV
-1121 AAIDTNAGEKQRKK
+1121 INMNAKEEHREK

-1146 ETKLDQERNERKAL
+1146 ETKLDQERNEKKAL
-1160 EEKFRLMSTQCE
+1160 EEKFRLMSIQCE
-1172 QSEAAK
+1172 QSEEAK
-1178 LMISEKMDK
+1178 LIISEKMDK
-1187 ITVELEMLKSRLRT
+1187 MTIELDTLKSRLRA
-1201 NLSDAFDYSY
+1201 NLSNAFDYSY

-1220 GSIMM
+1220 GSIIM
-1225 SERKENAWKKALKS
+1225 SERKEDAWKKAFKS

-1249 DTEFSDQKE
+1249 ETELSDQKE
-1258 PYKNRDEKERG
+1258 PYKNRIEKERG

-1279 QDLEQSWG
+1279 QDLEQPYG

-1295 ALRNLEKQMR
+1295 ALRNLDKQMK

-1311 RQLREENI
+1311 RQLREENM
-1319 RILRKGEKEKKCY
+1319 RILRKGKKEKKCY
-1332 KKVKKR
+1332 MKVKKR
-1338 FAYNERD
+1338 FAYNEKD
-1345 IKFLKQS
+1345 IKFLKRS

-1360 KEDSNELKSRIQK
+1360 EEDSNELKSRIQK
-1373 DMEQIRL
+1373 DTEQIRL
-1380 ILKRDVENKEDHVNK
+1380 ILQRVVENKDRVNK
-1395 IMQSVDKRL
+1395 IMQSVDERL
-1404 VEQMNVIN
+1404 VEQMKVLK

-1427 ECEVNKSY
+1427 ECEVNKCD
-1435 LKNEKAQEMENR
+1435 LKNEKAREMENR

-1466 RKLKEKE
+1466 RKLREKD

-1500 KSSAINQVK
+1500 QSSAIKQVK
-1509 DKEREIIQLRQLVTD
+1509 DKERDIIQLRQLVTD
-1524 GDKNVEMFKEKFNE
+1524 GDKNLEKFKEKLSE

-1586 LSKRELMEKDAALER
+1586 LSKRELMEKNAALER
-1601 AERHIEVL
+1601 AERHTEVL
-1609 LNSAKTKTQEIGV
+1609 LNSAKTKTHEIGV

-1630 VRDVEQVEKL
+1630 VRDVERVEKL
-1640 KQGRGKMTFDESP
+1640 KQGSGKITTLDESP
-1653 KQMTTI
+1653 KQMTTT
-1659 DKLLC
+1659 DKLWC
-1664 SDQLNAKNEEDG
+1664 SDQLNAKNEEEG
-1676 LINQERMH
+1676 PINQVRMH

-1712 LKEKDIELKRLIE
+1712 LKEKDMELKRLIE
-1725 YFKKEEEELGIAN
+1725 YFKKEEEELGISN
-1738 GKIRK
+1738 WEIRK
-1743 LEEEND
+1743 FEEEND
-1749 VLQNKL
+1749 VLKNKL

-1779 DSELTTLNKDSE
+1779 DSELTSLNKESE

-1800 EQAINFMKQEIAE
+1800 ERAINFMKQEIAE

-1828 MAEIR
+1828 KAEIR
-1833 CLREELEYMKIDKCK
+1833 CLQEELEYMKIDKCK
-1848 ALGAY
+1848 ALGSY
-1853 PGLIEHMKATGKTEK
+1853 PGLIEHMKATGKTVR
-1868 ELEDLRHVYER
+1868 ELEDLRHVFER

-1896 ERLQRELTEKKV
+1896 ERLRRELTEKKV
-1908 FLEKFE
+1908 FIEKFE

-1922 IQVKEEQVYIVE
+1922 IQVKEEEVYIVE

-1940 DETFEVYKQ
+1940 GETFEVYKQ
-1949 NTSESESM
+1949 NTTESESM

-2005 REVLRIPVNK
+2005 REVFRIPVNK
-2015 HCNSSEVEMAQ
+2015 DCNSSEVEMAQ

-2034 AMADRMQQANCSK
+2034 AM
-2047 HCNSSEVEMAQLASK
+2047 
-2062 QPTSAMA
+2062 T
-2069 DRMQQVSVNMNTMHI
+2069 DRMQQVSANMNTIHI
-2084 ELESSRKEN
+2084 ELESSRKED
-2093 TTMTKKNKALK
+2093 TTMTKKNKALE
-2104 ERAET
+2104 ERVEK
-2109 LQKQIVQNDQEHF
+2109 LQEQIVQNDLEHS

-2135 RKEIHGLKALLG
+2135 RKDIHGLKALLR
-2147 NAQDKIEVPEVSW
+2147 NARDKIDVPEVSR

>member
-1 MKVFVHLFSAKVK
+1 
-14 RKYCVLLIDVS
+14 
-25 LLRVSSILIH
+25 
-35 FVILEVQ
+35 
-42 IPLTTQ
+42 
-48 FPMLFL
+48 
-54 FSREEEVGSMQLK
+54 MQLK

-87 FEEGDDEQMSSSIE
+87 FEEGDDEQVSSSIE

-132 IPRDNEDDT
+132 IPHDNEDDT

-253 DVVGSQRD
+253 DIVGSQRD

-315 FYEGSEERKDEG
+315 FYEGSEERKDDG

-369 EDTQTTPDVSLTRE
+369 EDTQTTPDVSLMRE

-448 IRCGKSNLAAKEY
+448 IRCGKSNLTAKEY
-461 LHFPSEIS
+461 LHLPGEIS
-469 GSKEEDLSRGIENPP
+469 GSKEEDLSHVIENPP

-544 VVKSKDE
+544 VVTSKDE
-551 TLFNTTITDELKFD
+551 TFFNTTVTDELKLD
-565 GKGLLKPVTE
+565 GKGLLKPVTA
-575 HKHHSENN
+575 HKHYSENN

-612 SATESIA
+612 YATESIA

-624 HNAKQKEFQT
+624 HNAEQKEFQT

-640 TDIIQE
+640 TGIIQE
-646 DYVERQKKFD
+646 DYVEQQNKFD

-669 LKAAQGYGSGE
+669 VKAAQGYGSGE

-700 QNSRENENASHHGFV
+700 QNSRDSENASDHGFA
-715 KQEKGEHLIK
+715 KQEKGEHFR
-725 DDSLYNVTDQA
+725 DDSLY
-736 IDESSNTRKDCE
+736 NTRKDCE
-748 VKKVKTTMPEVLKKS
+748 VKKVKTTMSKVLKKS
-763 AYTRTKSFSFENE
+763 ANTQTKSFSFENE
-776 RAGKKVAYSDDQYV
+776 RAGKKVTYSDDQYV

-795 EIKALREINDQL
+795 EIKALRKINDQL

-815 EEKYTIECMI
+815 QEKYTIECMI

-838 LDNLESEM
+838 LDSLESEM

-858 ELNRSRDRE
+858 ELSRSRDGE
-867 MEFSQEGCSLED
+867 METSQGGCALEE
-879 LHREF
+879 LHKEF

-940 KALEAEITECKESL
+940 RALEAEITECKESL
-954 EQKKYENESLSQDLE
+954 EQKKFENESLSQELE
-969 KLKDLHARTDS
+969 KLRDLHARTDS

-996 GESDTV
+996 GESDSV
-1002 TSLSLAQEIKQVS
+1002 TGLSLAQEIKQVS
-1015 SSFVQMSNE
+1015 SSFVQMSHE
-1024 VKDIMLKVLEDSQ
+1024 VRDIMLKVLEDSQ

-1042 CETNLKRIKEEYL
+1042 CEVNLKQIKEEYL

-1091 NIERE
+1091 NIERK
-1096 KLLERVDGLENKLK
+1096 KLLERIDGLENKLK

-1115 KDETEQ
+1115 KHETEKEV
-1121 AAIDTNAGEKQRKK
+1121 INMNAKEEHKEK

-1146 ETKLDQERNERKAL
+1146 ETKLDQEL
-1160 EEKFRLMSTQCE
+1160 EEKFRLMSIQCE

-1187 ITVELEMLKSRLRT
+1187 MKVELDTLKSRLRT
-1201 NLSDAFDYSY
+1201 NVSDEFDYSY
-1211 LREEVELLK
+1211 LREEVELLQ

-1249 DTEFSDQKE
+1249 DTEFSDQNE
-1258 PYKNRDEKERG
+1258 PYKNRNEKERG

-1319 RILRKGEKEKKCY
+1319 RILRKGKKEKKCY

-1373 DMEQIRL
+1373 DMKQIRL
-1380 ILKRDVENKEDHVNK
+1380 ILKRVVENKEDHVNK
-1395 IMQSVDKRL
+1395 IMQSVDERL
-1404 VEQMNVIN
+1404 VEQMKVIN

-1427 ECEVNKSY
+1427 ECEVNKCD

-1447 FFELKRCLQ
+1447 LFELKRCLQ
-1456 EKEFDLDNCE
+1456 EKEFDLDSCE
-1466 RKLKEKE
+1466 RKLREKE
-1473 GRIEELHRQ
+1473 GRIEELHRH
-1482 LLTKEERNKLLRR
+1482 LLTKEERNKLLRK
-1495 SLDEA
+1495 SLDET
-1500 KSSAINQVK
+1500 KISAIKQVK
-1509 DKEREIIQLRQLVTD
+1509 DKERGIIQLRQLVTD
-1524 GDKNVEMFKEKFNE
+1524 GDKNVEKFKEKLGE
-1538 MSEDLENAKGT
+1538 MSVDLENAKGT
-1549 IAQRE
+1549 IVQRE
-1554 TELMEAKASLCKG
+1554 IELMKAKASLCKG

-1601 AERHIEVL
+1601 AERHTEVL
-1609 LNSAKTKTQEIGV
+1609 LNSAKTKTGEIGV
-1622 TNELVHKV
+1622 TNKLVQKV
-1630 VRDVEQVEKL
+1630 VRDVERVEKL
-1640 KQGRGKMTFDESP
+1640 KQGRGNITTFDESS
-1653 KQMTTI
+1653 KQMTTT

-1664 SDQLNAKNEEDG
+1664 SDQLNAKNEEEG
-1676 LINQERMH
+1676 SINQVRMH
-1684 LEKKDKAIEK
+1684 LAEKDKAIEK

-1725 YFKKEEEELGIAN
+1725 YFKNEEEELGVSN
-1738 GKIRK
+1738 RKIKK

-1755 KQLNAILSQ
+1755 KQFTAILSQ

-1779 DSELTTLNKDSE
+1779 DSELTSLNKESE

-1800 EQAINFMKQEIAE
+1800 EQAINFMKEEIAE

-1853 PGLIEHMKATGKTEK
+1853 PGLIEHMKVTGKTVK
-1868 ELEDLRHVYER
+1868 ELEDLRHVFER

-1908 FLEKFE
+1908 VLEKFE

-1934 GRLGHL
+1934 GRVGHL
-1940 DETFEVYKQ
+1940 DETFEVYEQ
-1949 NTSESESM
+1949 NTTESESM

-1991 TKMSEFA
+1991 TEMSKFA

-2005 REVLRIPVNK
+2005 REVLRIPVK
-2015 HCNSSEVEMAQ
+2015 
-2026 LASKQPTS
+2026 
-2034 AMADRMQQANCSK
+2034 K

-2069 DRMQQVSVNMNTMHI
+2069 DRMQQVSTNMNTMHI

-2104 ERAET
+2104 ERVET
-2109 LQKQIVQNDQEHF
+2109 LQKQIVQNDQEHS

-2147 NAQDKIEVPEVSW
+2147 NAQDKIEVPEVSL

>member
-1 MKVFVHLFSAKVK
+1 
-14 RKYCVLLIDVS
+14 
-25 LLRVSSILIH
+25 
-35 FVILEVQ
+35 
-42 IPLTTQ
+42 
-48 FPMLFL
+48 MLFL

-87 FEEGDDEQMSSSIE
+87 FEEGDDEEVSSSIE

-187 KALRDEMVEDC
+187 KAPRDEMVEDC

-205 QHYFGDA
+205 QHYFGEA
-212 EMGNERKYFDDEEL
+212 EIGSERKHFDDEEL
-226 DRMDDEIFGLLRPSG
+226 DRMDDEIFGLLRPFG
-241 QSSRAS
+241 QSSRVS

-253 DVVGSQRD
+253 DIVGSQKD

-295 ESTPEET
+295 ESTPGET

-315 FYEGSEERKDEG
+315 FYEGSEEREDDD

-340 TDDPGSENDY
+340 LDDPGSENED
-350 NVGSES
+350 NIGSES

-369 EDTQTTPDVSLTRE
+369 EDTQITPDVSLIRE

-419 DFKTDPQSKAF
+419 DFKNDPQSKAF

-448 IRCGKSNLAAKEY
+448 IHCGKSNLAAKEY
-461 LHFPSEIS
+461 LHLPSEIS
-469 GSKEEDLSRGIENPP
+469 GSKEEDLSHGIENPP

-491 HLPDDEGKK
+491 HLPDDEEKK

-526 INLAEFDIGT
+526 INLEEFDIGT

-544 VVKSKDE
+544 VVTSKDE
-551 TLFNTTITDELKFD
+551 TFFNTTITDELKFD
-565 GKGLLKPVTE
+565 SKGLLKPVTE

-612 SATESIA
+612 CASESIA

-624 HNAKQKEFQT
+624 HNAEQKEFQT
-634 MKEGTE
+634 MKGGTE
-640 TDIIQE
+640 TDIIQD
-646 DYVERQKKFD
+646 DYVEQRKKFD

-700 QNSRENENASHHGFV
+700 QNSRDNENASHYGFV
-715 KQEKGEHLIK
+715 KQKKGEHLIR

-736 IDESSNTRKDCE
+736 IDESSNTRKNCE
-748 VKKVKTTMPEVLKKS
+748 VKKVKTTMSKVLKKS
-763 AYTRTKSFSFENE
+763 AYTRSKSFSFENE
-776 RAGKKVAYSDDQYV
+776 RAGKKVAYSDDQFV

-795 EIKALREINDQL
+795 EIKALRKINDQL

-815 EEKYTIECMI
+815 EEKYTIVCMI
-825 NSANIENEKLMEQ
+825 NSANIENDKLMEQ
-838 LDNLESEM
+838 LDSLESEM
-846 QTLRSEKENTEL
+846 QTLRSEKENIEL
-858 ELNRSRDRE
+858 ELNKSRDRE
-867 MEFSQEGCSLED
+867 IETSQGGCFLEE
-879 LHREF
+879 LHQEL

-898 EENSKQRR
+898 GENFKQRR
-906 NMDFVVEQVNLE
+906 NMDSVVEQVNLE

-926 DGLESELKEATFSK
+926 DGLESELKEATVSK
-940 KALEAEITECKESL
+940 RALEAEITECKESL
-954 EQKKYENESLSQDLE
+954 EQKKYENESLSQELE
-969 KLKDLHARTDS
+969 KLKDLHARTGS
-980 KILELSG
+980 KSLELCG
-987 KKKAYENFF
+987 KKKAYENFY

-1002 TSLSLAQEIKQVS
+1002 TGLSVAQEIKQVS

-1061 NNFKFRALKQG
+1061 NNFGFRALKQG

-1096 KLLERVDGLENKLK
+1096 KLLERIDGLENKLK
-1110 AVLKE
+1110 AALKE
-1115 KDETEQ
+1115 KDETEKE
-1121 AAIDTNAGEKQRKK
+1121 AINTKAGEEQRKK

-1146 ETKLDQERNERKAL
+1146 ETKLDQERNERKAV
-1160 EEKFRLMSTQCE
+1160 EEKFRLMSIQYE

-1178 LMISEKMDK
+1178 LMISEKMDRM
-1187 ITVELEMLKSRLRT
+1187 TVELNTLKSRLRT
-1201 NLSDAFDYSY
+1201 SLSDAFDYSY

-1239 REMGASSVSY
+1239 REMGASSDSY

-1258 PYKNRDEKERG
+1258 PYKNRNEKERG

-1279 QDLEQSWG
+1279 QDLEQSWV

-1332 KKVKKR
+1332 QKVKKR

-1345 IKFLKQS
+1345 IKILKQS
-1352 FEKEVREE
+1352 LEKEVREE

-1380 ILKRDVENKEDHVNK
+1380 ILKRVVENKEDHVNK
-1395 IMQSVDKRL
+1395 IMQSVDERL
-1404 VEQMNVIN
+1404 VEQMKVIN
-1412 ALTDR
+1412 ALKDR

-1427 ECEVNKSY
+1427 ECEVDKCDR
-1435 LKNEKAQEMENR
+1435 KNEKAQKMENR

-1456 EKEFDLDNCE
+1456 EKEFDLDSCE
-1466 RKLKEKE
+1466 RKLREKE
-1473 GRIEELHRQ
+1473 GRIKELHQQ
-1482 LLTKEERNKLLRR
+1482 LLTKEERNKLLRT

-1500 KSSAINQVK
+1500 KSSAIKQVK
-1509 DKEREIIQLRQLVTD
+1509 EKERDIIQLRRLVTD
-1524 GDKNVEMFKEKFNE
+1524 GDKNVEKFKEKLSE

-1549 IAQRE
+1549 IALRE
-1554 TELMEAKASLCKG
+1554 TELTEAKVSLCKG

-1586 LSKRELMEKDAALER
+1586 LSKRELMEKNAALER
-1601 AERHIEVL
+1601 AERHTEVL
-1609 LNSAKTKTQEIGV
+1609 LNSAKTKTGEIGV
-1622 TNELVHKV
+1622 MNKPVHKV
-1630 VRDVEQVEKL
+1630 VRDVERVEKL
-1640 KQGRGKMTFDESP
+1640 KQGRGSITTFDESF
-1653 KQMTTI
+1653 KQMTTT
-1659 DKLLC
+1659 DKVLC
-1664 SDQLNAKNEEDG
+1664 SDQLNAKNEEEG
-1676 LINQERMH
+1676 SINQVRMH
-1684 LEKKDKAIEK
+1684 LAEKDKAIEK

-1725 YFKKEEEELGIAN
+1725 YFKKEEEELGVSN
-1738 GKIRK
+1738 GKFKK

-1755 KQLNAILSQ
+1755 KQFTAILSQ

-1779 DSELTTLNKDSE
+1779 DSELTSLNKESE

-1800 EQAINFMKQEIAE
+1800 ERAINFMKLEIAE
-1813 KEHERKSLKENLQTK
+1813 KEHEQKSLKENLQTK

-1853 PGLIEHMKATGKTEK
+1853 PGLIEHMKATGKTVK
-1868 ELEDLRHVYER
+1868 ELEDLRHVFER

-1896 ERLQRELTEKKV
+1896 ERLQQELTEKKV
-1908 FLEKFE
+1908 CIEKFE
-1914 ELSTANVG
+1914 EMSTANVG
-1922 IQVKEEQVYIVE
+1922 IQVKEEEVYIVE

-1940 DETFEVYKQ
+1940 GETFEVYKQ
-1949 NTSESESM
+1949 NTTESESM

-1991 TKMSEFA
+1991 TKMNEFA

-2005 REVLRIPVNK
+2005 REALRIPVNK
-2015 HCNSSEVEMAQ
+2015 DCNSSEVEMAQ
-2026 LASKQPTS
+2026 LASTQT
-2034 AMADRMQQANCSK
+2034 
-2047 HCNSSEVEMAQLASK
+2047 
-2062 QPTSAMA
+2062 TSAMA
-2069 DRMQQVSVNMNTMHI
+2069 DRMQQVLANMNTMHI
-2084 ELESSRKEN
+2084 ELESNRKES

-2104 ERAET
+2104 ERVET
-2109 LQKQIVQNDQEHF
+2109 LQKQIVQNDQEHS

-2135 RKEIHGLKALLG
+2135 RKEIQGLKALLR
-2147 NAQDKIEVPEVSW
+2147 NAQDKIEVPEVS
-2160 QYS
+2160 

>member
-1 MKVFVHLFSAKVK
+1 M
-14 RKYCVLLIDVS
+14 LL
-25 LLRVSSILIH
+25 
-35 FVILEVQ
+35 
-42 IPLTTQ
+42 
-48 FPMLFL
+48 L
-54 FSREEEVGSMQLK
+54 FSREDEEGSIQLK
-67 EQLAVDRKEEE
+67 EQLVVDRREEK

-87 FEEGDDEQMSSSIE
+87 FEEGDDAVEVSSSIE

-125 QSLGQEK
+125 HSLGQGN

-141 ISDISD
+141 TSDISD

-160 IITRGSLR
+160 VITRGSLR

-187 KALRDEMVEDC
+187 KAPRNERVEDF
-198 EAIEYER
+198 EDIEDER

-212 EMGNERKYFDDEEL
+212 EMGNERKHFADEEL

-241 QSSRAS
+241 QSSRVS

-253 DVVGSQRD
+253 DIVGSQRD

-295 ESTPEET
+295 ESTPEEK
-302 EIESPWKNMSLDL
+302 EIESSWKNMNLDP
-315 FYEGSEERKDEG
+315 FSEDSEERKDDG
-327 DDCIEEDIPEEIC
+327 DDCIEDDIPEEIC
-340 TDDPGSENDY
+340 MDDPGSENED
-350 NVGSES
+350 NIGSES

-383 KELFNNE
+383 KERFNNE
-390 RETAEEGNGSVGA
+390 REIAEDGNGSVTA

-409 ISAPT
+409 VSAST
-414 VQRHL
+414 VKRYL
-419 DFKTDPQSKAF
+419 DFKNDPQSKAF

-448 IRCGKSNLAAKEY
+448 IRCGKSNLASKEC
-461 LHFPSEIS
+461 LHLPSEIS
-469 GSKEEDLSRGIENPP
+469 GSKEKDRVSHGIENPP

-491 HLPDDEGKK
+491 HLLDDEGKK

-515 EEIPEESISEE
+515 EEFPEESISEE
-526 INLAEFDIGT
+526 INLEEFDMGT
-536 QSFFITST
+536 QSFFTTST
-544 VVKSKDE
+544 VVTSKDE
-551 TLFNTTITDELKFD
+551 TFFNTTVTDELKLD

-575 HKHHSENN
+575 HEHHSENN

-612 SATESIA
+612 YATESTA

-624 HNAKQKEFQT
+624 HNAEQKEFQT

-640 TDIIQE
+640 TGIIQE
-646 DYVERQKKFD
+646 DYVEQQNKFD

-669 LKAAQGYGSGE
+669 VKAAQGYGSGE

-700 QNSRENENASHHGFV
+700 QNSRDSENASDHGFA
-715 KQEKGEHLIK
+715 KQEKGEHFR
-725 DDSLYNVTDQA
+725 DDSLY
-736 IDESSNTRKDCE
+736 NTRKDCE
-748 VKKVKTTMPEVLKKS
+748 VKKVKTILSTVLKS
-763 AYTRTKSFSFENE
+763 ADTRTKSFSFENE

-807 RYELNDKD
+807 RYELDDKD

-867 MEFSQEGCSLED
+867 MEFSQGGCSLEE

-940 KALEAEITECKESL
+940 RALEAEITECKESL
-954 EQKKYENESLSQDLE
+954 EQKMYENESLSQELE

-980 KILELSG
+980 KSLELSG

-996 GESDTV
+996 EESDTV
-1002 TSLSLAQEIKQVS
+1002 TGLSLAQEIKQVS

-1091 NIERE
+1091 NIERK
-1096 KLLERVDGLENKLK
+1096 KLLERIDGLENKLK

-1115 KDETEQ
+1115 KYKTEKEV
-1121 AAIDTNAGEKQRKK
+1121 INMNAKEEHREK

-1146 ETKLDQERNERKAL
+1146 ETKLDQEL
-1160 EEKFRLMSTQCE
+1160 EEKFRLMSIQCE

-1187 ITVELEMLKSRLRT
+1187 ITVELDILKSRLRT

-1225 SERKENAWKKALKS
+1225 SERKENAWKKALNS

-1258 PYKNRDEKERG
+1258 PYKNRNDKESG
-1269 EFAMGNSLIL
+1269 EFSMGNSLIL
-1279 QDLEQSWG
+1279 QDLGQSCG

-1295 ALRNLEKQMR
+1295 ALRNLEKQMK

-1319 RILRKGEKEKKCY
+1319 RILRKGKKEEKCY

-1345 IKFLKQS
+1345 IKILKRS
-1352 FEKEVREE
+1352 FEKEVREQ

-1380 ILKRDVENKEDHVNK
+1380 ILKRDVENKEEHVNK
-1395 IMQSVDKRL
+1395 IMQSVDERL
-1404 VEQMNVIN
+1404 VEQMKVIN

-1417 TLLSLESNQL
+1417 TLLCLESNQL
-1427 ECEVNKSY
+1427 ECEVNKSD
-1435 LKNEKAQEMENR
+1435 LKSEKAQEMENR
-1447 FFELKRCLQ
+1447 FFELKRCLH

-1466 RKLKEKE
+1466 RKLREKE

-1482 LLTKEERNKLLRR
+1482 LLTKEKRNKLLRK

-1500 KSSAINQVK
+1500 KSSAIKQVK
-1509 DKEREIIQLRQLVTD
+1509 DKERDIIQLRRLVTD
-1524 GDKNVEMFKEKFNE
+1524 GDKNVEKFKEKLNE

-1554 TELMEAKASLCKG
+1554 TELIEAKASLCKG
-1567 DELLNMFKDTLIE
+1567 DELLNMFRDTLIE

-1601 AERHIEVL
+1601 AERHTEVL

-1630 VRDVEQVEKL
+1630 VQDVEQVEKL

-1700 QLKEDLDRATYS
+1700 QLKEDLYRATYS

-1800 EQAINFMKQEIAE
+1800 EQAINFMKEEIAE

-1853 PGLIEHMKATGKTEK
+1853 PGLIEHMKATGKTVK
-1868 ELEDLRHVYER
+1868 ELEDLRHVFER

-1949 NTSESESM
+1949 NTTESESM

-1998 RSENKRE
+1998 RSENKRQ

-2034 AMADRMQQANCSK
+2034 AMADRMQQ
-2047 HCNSSEVEMAQLASK
+2047 VLA
-2062 QPTSAMA
+2062 
-2069 DRMQQVSVNMNTMHI
+2069 NMNTMHI
-2084 ELESSRKEN
+2084 ELESNRKES

-2104 ERAET
+2104 ERVET
-2109 LQKQIVQNDQEHF
+2109 LQKQIVQNDQEHS

-2147 NAQDKIEVPEVSW
+2147 NAQDKIEVPEVSL

>member
-1 MKVFVHLFSAKVK
+1 M
-14 RKYCVLLIDVS
+14 
-25 LLRVSSILIH
+25 
-35 FVILEVQ
+35 
-42 IPLTTQ
+42 
-48 FPMLFL
+48 
-54 FSREEEVGSMQLK
+54 K

-78 VENNYSDDS
+78 VENNYSDES
-87 FEEGDDEQMSSSIE
+87 FEEGDDEEVSSSIE

-132 IPRDNEDDT
+132 IPHDNEDDT

-147 LENQPVSCEESTD
+147 LENQPLSCEESTD

-187 KALRDEMVEDC
+187 KALRDEMVEEC

-212 EMGNERKYFDDEEL
+212 EMGSERKHFDDEEL

-253 DVVGSQRD
+253 VIVGSQRD

-315 FYEGSEERKDEG
+315 FYEGSEERKDDG

-369 EDTQTTPDVSLTRE
+369 EDTKTIPDVSLTRE
-383 KELFNNE
+383 KDLFNNE

-414 VQRHL
+414 AQRHL
-419 DFKTDPQSKAF
+419 DFKNDPQSKAF

-435 DLLDSAEEEIQAA
+435 NLLDSAEEEIQAA
-448 IRCGKSNLAAKEY
+448 IHCGKSNLTAKEY
-461 LHFPSEIS
+461 LHLPSEIS
-469 GSKEEDLSRGIENPP
+469 GSKEEDLSHGIENPP

-491 HLPDDEGKK
+491 HLPDDEGKR
-500 DISMDE
+500 DISKDE

-515 EEIPEESISEE
+515 EEFPEESISEE
-526 INLAEFDIGT
+526 INLEEFDIGT

-544 VVKSKDE
+544 VVTSKDK
-551 TLFNTTITDELKFD
+551 TFFNTTVTDELKLD

-575 HKHHSENN
+575 HEHHSENN

-597 ICLESNSDTIPCQKT
+597 ICLESNSDTISCQKMY
-612 SATESIA
+612 ATESIA
-619 FKVRL
+619 FKVRP
-624 HNAKQKEFQT
+624 HNAEQKEFQT

-640 TDIIQE
+640 TDVIQE
-646 DYVERQKKFD
+646 DYVEQQKKFD

-748 VKKVKTTMPEVLKKS
+748 VRKVKTTMPEVLKNS

-776 RAGKKVAYSDDQYV
+776 RAGEKVAYSDDQYV

-807 RYELNDKD
+807 RYELDDKD

-867 MEFSQEGCSLED
+867 MEFSQEGCSLGE

-926 DGLESELKEATFSK
+926 DDLESELKEATFSK

-996 GESDTV
+996 GESDAV

-1015 SSFVQMSNE
+1015 SSFVQMSHE

-1042 CETNLKRIKEEYL
+1042 CEANLKRIKEEYL

-1115 KDETEQ
+1115 KDETEE

-1160 EEKFRLMSTQCE
+1160 EEKFRLMSMQCE

-1187 ITVELEMLKSRLRT
+1187 VTVELDILKSRLRT

-1211 LREEVELLK
+1211 LREEVELLQ

-1319 RILRKGEKEKKCY
+1319 RILRKGKKEKKCY

-1427 ECEVNKSY
+1427 ECEVNKSD

-1473 GRIEELHRQ
+1473 ERIEELHRQ

-1500 KSSAINQVK
+1500 KNSAINQVK

-1524 GDKNVEMFKEKFNE
+1524 GDKNVEMFTEKFNE

-1567 DELLNMFKDTLIE
+1567 DQLLNMFRDTLIE

-1601 AERHIEVL
+1601 AERHTEVL

-1700 QLKEDLDRATYS
+1700 QLKEDLYRATYS

-1800 EQAINFMKQEIAE
+1800 EQAVNFMKQEIAQ

-1853 PGLIEHMKATGKTEK
+1853 PGLIEHMKATGKTVK
-1868 ELEDLRHVYER
+1868 ELEDLRHVFER

-1922 IQVKEEQVYIVE
+1922 IQVKEEEVYIVE

-1940 DETFEVYKQ
+1940 GETFEVYKQ
-1949 NTSESESM
+1949 NTTESESM

-2034 AMADRMQQANCSK
+2034 AMADRMQQ
-2047 HCNSSEVEMAQLASK
+2047 
-2062 QPTSAMA
+2062 
-2069 DRMQQVSVNMNTMHI
+2069 VSVNMNTMHI

-2104 ERAET
+2104 ERVET
-2109 LQKQIVQNDQEHF
+2109 LQKQIVQNDQEYS

-2135 RKEIHGLKALLG
+2135 RKEIHGLKALQG
-2147 NAQDKIEVPEVSW
+2147 NAQDKIEVPGVSW

>member
-1 MKVFVHLFSAKVK
+1 
-14 RKYCVLLIDVS
+14 
-25 LLRVSSILIH
+25 
-35 FVILEVQ
+35 
-42 IPLTTQ
+42 
-48 FPMLFL
+48 MLFL

-315 FYEGSEERKDEG
+315 FYEGSEERKDDD

-369 EDTQTTPDVSLTRE
+369 EDTQTTPDVSLIRE

-448 IRCGKSNLAAKEY
+448 IRCGKSNLTAKEY
-461 LHFPSEIS
+461 LHLPGEIS
-469 GSKEEDLSRGIENPP
+469 GSKEEDLSHGIENPP

-544 VVKSKDE
+544 VVTSKDE

-634 MKEGTE
+634 MREGTE

-700 QNSRENENASHHGFV
+700 QNSRDNENASHHGFV
-715 KQEKGEHLIK
+715 KQEKGEHLIR
-725 DDSLYNVTDQA
+725 DDSLYNMTDQA
-736 IDESSNTRKDCE
+736 IDESSNTRKGCE
-748 VKKVKTTMPEVLKKS
+748 VKKVKTTMSEVLKKS

-795 EIKALREINDQL
+795 EIKALRKINDQL

-846 QTLRSEKENTEL
+846 QTLRSEKENIEL

-867 MEFSQEGCSLED
+867 MEFSQGGCSLEE

-940 KALEAEITECKESL
+940 RALEAEITECKEGL
-954 EQKKYENESLSQDLE
+954 EQKKYENESLSQELE
-969 KLKDLHARTDS
+969 KLKDLHTRTDS

-996 GESDTV
+996 EESDTV
-1002 TSLSLAQEIKQVS
+1002 TGLSLAQEMKQVS

-1072 IEELKVQLEDNGNK
+1072 IEELKVQLQDSGNK

-1096 KLLERVDGLENKLK
+1096 KLLEQIDGLENKLK

-1115 KDETEQ
+1115 KDETEK
-1121 AAIDTNAGEKQRKK
+1121 AAINTNAGEEQRKK

-1160 EEKFRLMSTQCE
+1160 EEKFRLMSIQCE

-1187 ITVELEMLKSRLRT
+1187 MTVELDTLKSRLRT
-1201 NLSDAFDYSY
+1201 NVSDEFDYSY

-1269 EFAMGNSLIL
+1269 EFTMGHSLIL
-1279 QDLEQSWG
+1279 QDLEQSCG

-1295 ALRNLEKQMR
+1295 ALRNLEKQMK

-1311 RQLREENI
+1311 RQLREENR
-1319 RILRKGEKEKKCY
+1319 RILRKGKKEKKCY

-1380 ILKRDVENKEDHVNK
+1380 TLKRVVENKEDHVNK
-1395 IMQSVDKRL
+1395 IMQSVDERL
-1404 VEQMNVIN
+1404 VEQMKVIN

-1427 ECEVNKSY
+1427 ECEVNKSD

-1466 RKLKEKE
+1466 KKLREKE

-1482 LLTKEERNKLLRR
+1482 LLTKEKRNKLLRK

-1500 KSSAINQVK
+1500 KSSAIKQVK
-1509 DKEREIIQLRQLVTD
+1509 EKERDIIQLRQLVTD
-1524 GDKNVEMFKEKFNE
+1524 GDENVEKFKEKLRE
-1538 MSEDLENAKGT
+1538 MSEDLENAMGT

-1601 AERHIEVL
+1601 AERHTEML
-1609 LNSAKTKTQEIGV
+1609 LNSAKTKTHEIGV

-1630 VRDVEQVEKL
+1630 VGDVEQVEKL

-1653 KQMTTI
+1653 KQMTAI

-1676 LINQERMH
+1676 LINQERML

-1800 EQAINFMKQEIAE
+1800 EQAINFMKQEIAG

-1853 PGLIEHMKATGKTEK
+1853 PGLIEHMKATGKTVK
-1868 ELEDLRHVYER
+1868 ELEDLRHVFER

-1889 YYLEGVV
+1889 YYLEGVI

-1949 NTSESESM
+1949 NTTESESM

-2034 AMADRMQQANCSK
+2034 AMADRMQQ
-2047 HCNSSEVEMAQLASK
+2047 V
-2062 QPTSAMA
+2062 SA
-2069 DRMQQVSVNMNTMHI
+2069 NMNTMHI

-2104 ERAET
+2104 ERVET
-2109 LQKQIVQNDQEHF
+2109 LQKQIVQNDQEHS

-2147 NAQDKIEVPEVSW
+2147 NEQDKIEVPEVSL

>member
-1 MKVFVHLFSAKVK
+1 
-14 RKYCVLLIDVS
+14 
-25 LLRVSSILIH
+25 
-35 FVILEVQ
+35 
-42 IPLTTQ
+42 
-48 FPMLFL
+48 MLFL

-78 VENNYSDDS
+78 VENNYSDES
-87 FEEGDDEQMSSSIE
+87 FEEGDDEEESSSIE

-147 LENQPVSCEESTD
+147 LENQPLSCKESTD

-187 KALRDEMVEDC
+187 KALSDEMVEDC

-205 QHYFGDA
+205 QHYFDDA

-226 DRMDDEIFGLLRPSG
+226 DRMDEEIFGLLRPSG

-253 DVVGSQRD
+253 DIVGSQRD

-285 EFEEPFFEDT
+285 EFEEPLFEDT
-295 ESTPEET
+295 QSTPEET

-315 FYEGSEERKDEG
+315 FYEGSEERKDDG

-369 EDTQTTPDVSLTRE
+369 EDTQTTPDVSLIRE

-414 VQRHL
+414 VHRHL

-448 IRCGKSNLAAKEY
+448 IRCGKSNLTAKEY
-461 LHFPSEIS
+461 LHLPGEIS
-469 GSKEEDLSRGIENPP
+469 GSKEEDLSHGIENPP

-515 EEIPEESISEE
+515 GEFPEESISEE
-526 INLAEFDIGT
+526 INLGEFDIGT

-544 VVKSKDE
+544 VVTSKDE
-551 TLFNTTITDELKFD
+551 TFFNTTVTDELKLD

-575 HKHHSENN
+575 HEHHSKNN

-597 ICLESNSDTIPCQKT
+597 ICFESNSDTIPCQKA

-619 FKVRL
+619 FKVRP
-624 HNAKQKEFQT
+624 HNAEQKEFQT

-640 TDIIQE
+640 TDVIQE
-646 DYVERQKKFD
+646 DYVGRQKKFD
-656 EQAASMTFENGNV
+656 EQAASMTFENGNA

-700 QNSRENENASHHGFV
+700 QNSRDSENASDRGFA
-715 KQEKGEHLIK
+715 KQEKGEHFR
-725 DDSLYNVTDQA
+725 DDTLY
-736 IDESSNTRKDCE
+736 NTRKHCE
-748 VKKVKTTMPEVLKKS
+748 VKKVKTTMSAVLKKS
-763 AYTRTKSFSFENE
+763 ADTRTKSFSFENE
-776 RAGKKVAYSDDQYV
+776 RAGKKVAYSDDQCV

-795 EIKALREINDQL
+795 EIKALRKINDHL
-807 RYELNDKD
+807 RYELKDKD

-858 ELNRSRDRE
+858 ELNRSRDKE
-867 MEFSQEGCSLED
+867 MEFSQGGCSLEE

-940 KALEAEITECKESL
+940 RALEAEITECKESL

-996 GESDTV
+996 EESDTV
-1002 TSLSLAQEIKQVS
+1002 TGLSLAQEIKQVS

-1072 IEELKVQLEDNGNK
+1072 IEELKVQLQDSGDK

-1096 KLLERVDGLENKLK
+1096 KLLEQIDGLENKLK

-1115 KDETEQ
+1115 KDETEK
-1121 AAIDTNAGEKQRKK
+1121 AAINTNAGEEQRKK

-1187 ITVELEMLKSRLRT
+1187 MTVELDTLKSRLRT
-1201 NLSDAFDYSY
+1201 NVSDEFDYSY

-1269 EFAMGNSLIL
+1269 EFVMGHSLIL
-1279 QDLEQSWG
+1279 QDLEQSCG

-1295 ALRNLEKQMR
+1295 ALRNLEKQMK

-1311 RQLREENI
+1311 RQLREENR
-1319 RILRKGEKEKKCY
+1319 RILRKGKKEKK
-1332 KKVKKR
+1332 R
-1338 FAYNERD
+1338 
-1345 IKFLKQS
+1345 
-1352 FEKEVREE
+1352 
-1360 KEDSNELKSRIQK
+1360 
-1373 DMEQIRL
+1373 
-1380 ILKRDVENKEDHVNK
+1380 
-1395 IMQSVDKRL
+1395 
-1404 VEQMNVIN
+1404 
-1412 ALTDR
+1412 
-1417 TLLSLESNQL
+1417 
-1427 ECEVNKSY
+1427 
-1435 LKNEKAQEMENR
+1435 
-1447 FFELKRCLQ
+1447 
-1456 EKEFDLDNCE
+1456 
-1466 RKLKEKE
+1466 
-1473 GRIEELHRQ
+1473 RIEELHRQ
-1482 LLTKEERNKLLRR
+1482 LLTKEKRNKLLRK

-1500 KSSAINQVK
+1500 KSSAIKQVK
-1509 DKEREIIQLRQLVTD
+1509 EKERDIIQLRQLVTD
-1524 GDKNVEMFKEKFNE
+1524 GDENVEKFKEKLRE
-1538 MSEDLENAKGT
+1538 MSEDLENAMGT

-1580 IQQELQ
+1580 IQQERQ

-1601 AERHIEVL
+1601 AERQTEVL
-1609 LNSAKTKTQEIGV
+1609 LNSAKTKTHEIGV

-1630 VRDVEQVEKL
+1630 ARDVERVEKL
-1640 KQGRGKMTFDESP
+1640 KQGRGKITTFDESS
-1653 KQMTTI
+1653 KQMTTT

-1664 SDQLNAKNEEDG
+1664 SDQLNAKNEEEG
-1676 LINQERMH
+1676 SINQVRMH
-1684 LEKKDKAIEK
+1684 LAEKDKAIEK

-1725 YFKKEEEELGIAN
+1725 YFKKEEEELGVSN
-1738 GKIRK
+1738 GKIKK

-1755 KQLNAILSQ
+1755 KQFTAILSQ

-1779 DSELTTLNKDSE
+1779 DSELTSLNKESE
-1791 KLKFLVQES
+1791 KLKYLVQES
-1800 EQAINFMKQEIAE
+1800 ERAINFMKEEIAE

-1853 PGLIEHMKATGKTEK
+1853 PGLIEHMKATGKTVK
-1868 ELEDLRHVYER
+1868 ELEDLRHVFER

-1949 NTSESESM
+1949 NTTESESM
-1957 LGHEKISLDH
+1957 LGQEKISLDN

-1978 RQKEIKELKYSLQ
+1978 RQKEIRELKYSLQ

-2015 HCNSSEVEMAQ
+2015 DCNSSEMEMAQ
-2026 LASKQPTS
+2026 LA
-2034 AMADRMQQANCSK
+2034 C
-2047 HCNSSEVEMAQLASK
+2047 K

-2069 DRMQQVSVNMNTMHI
+2069 DRMQQVSANMNTMHI

-2104 ERAET
+2104 ERVET
-2109 LQKQIVQNDQEHF
+2109 LQKQIVQNDQEHS
-2122 ERLNNVLDNVRLK
+2122 ERLNNVLNNARLK

>member
-1 MKVFVHLFSAKVK
+1 
-14 RKYCVLLIDVS
+14 
-25 LLRVSSILIH
+25 
-35 FVILEVQ
+35 
-42 IPLTTQ
+42 
-48 FPMLFL
+48 MLFL
-54 FSREEEVGSMQLK
+54 FSREEEVGSIQLK

-87 FEEGDDEQMSSSIE
+87 FEEGDDEEVSSSIE

-115 INISECKDSN
+115 INISKCKDSN

-168 RQRSS
+168 RRRSS

-198 EAIEYER
+198 ETIEYER

-212 EMGNERKYFDDEEL
+212 EMGSERKHFDDEEL

-253 DVVGSQRD
+253 DIVGSQRD

-295 ESTPEET
+295 ENTPEET
-302 EIESPWKNMSLDL
+302 EKYEFGPWKNMSLDL
-315 FYEGSEERKDEG
+315 FYEGSEERKDDG

-356 NGLVKQGSLSTNV
+356 NGLLKQGSLSTNV

-403 DELMKG
+403 DELMKD
-409 ISAPT
+409 ISVPT

-448 IRCGKSNLAAKEY
+448 IRCGKINLAAKEH
-461 LHFPSEIS
+461 LHLPSEIS
-469 GSKEEDLSRGIENPP
+469 GSKEEDLSHGIENPP
-484 VSIKGMV
+484 VSIQGRV

-506 QDSLRRSEQ
+506 QDSLRRREQ

-526 INLAEFDIGT
+526 INLEEFDIGT

-544 VVKSKDE
+544 VVTSKDE
-551 TLFNTTITDELKFD
+551 TFFNTTVTDELKLD

-575 HKHHSENN
+575 HEHHSENN

-591 QVQEKD
+591 QVQKKD
-597 ICLESNSDTIPCQKT
+597 ICLESNSDTIPCQKMH
-612 SATESIA
+612 ATESIA

-624 HNAKQKEFQT
+624 DNAEQKEFQT

-646 DYVERQKKFD
+646 DYVEQQKTFD

-690 DKECGPAVSE
+690 DKECDPAVSE
-700 QNSRENENASHHGFV
+700 QNSRDNENASHHGFV
-715 KQEKGEHLIK
+715 TQEKGEHLIR

-748 VKKVKTTMPEVLKKS
+748 IKKVKTTMPELLKKS
-763 AYTRTKSFSFENE
+763 AYTRTKSFSFENG

-795 EIKALREINDQL
+795 EIKALRKINDQL

-867 MEFSQEGCSLED
+867 METSQGGCSLEE
-879 LHREF
+879 LHQEF

-926 DGLESELKEATFSK
+926 DGLESELKEAAFSK
-940 KALEAEITECKESL
+940 RALEAEITECKESL
-954 EQKKYENESLSQDLE
+954 EQKKYENESLSQELE

-987 KKKAYENFF
+987 KKAYENLF
-996 GESDTV
+996 GESDTA
-1002 TSLSLAQEIKQVS
+1002 TGLSLAQEIKQVS

-1091 NIERE
+1091 KKERE
-1096 KLLERVDGLENKLK
+1096 KLLERIDGLENKLK

-1115 KDETEQ
+1115 KDETEK
-1121 AAIDTNAGEKQRKK
+1121 AAINTNAGEEQRKK
-1135 ELVSLRDAMRM
+1135 ELVSLRDAMQM

-1160 EEKFRLMSTQCE
+1160 EERFRLMSIQCE

-1187 ITVELEMLKSRLRT
+1187 MTVELDTLKSRLRT

-1258 PYKNRDEKERG
+1258 PCKNRNEKERG

-1279 QDLEQSWG
+1279 QDLEQSCG

-1295 ALRNLEKQMR
+1295 ALRNLGKQMK

-1319 RILRKGEKEKKCY
+1319 RILRKGKKEKKCY

-1395 IMQSVDKRL
+1395 IMQSVDERL
-1404 VEQMNVIN
+1404 VEQMKVIN

-1427 ECEVNKSY
+1427 EVNKSD

-1447 FFELKRCLQ
+1447 FFELKRCLH

-1466 RKLKEKE
+1466 RKLREKE

-1482 LLTKEERNKLLRR
+1482 LLTKEKRNKLLRK

-1500 KSSAINQVK
+1500 KSIAIKQVK
-1509 DKEREIIQLRQLVTD
+1509 DKERDIIQLRRLVTD
-1524 GDKNVEMFKEKFNE
+1524 GDKNVEKFKEKLNE

-1586 LSKRELMEKDAALER
+1586 LSKREVMEKDAALER
-1601 AERHIEVL
+1601 AERHTEML
-1609 LNSAKTKTQEIGV
+1609 LNSAKTKTHEIGV

-1630 VRDVEQVEKL
+1630 VGDVERVQKL
-1640 KQGRGKMTFDESP
+1640 KQGREKITTLDESL
-1653 KQMTTI
+1653 KHMTTT
-1659 DKLLC
+1659 DKHLC

-1676 LINQERMH
+1676 SINRVRMH
-1684 LEKKDKAIEK
+1684 LEEKDKAIEK

-1725 YFKKEEEELGIAN
+1725 YFKKEEEELGISN

-1743 LEEEND
+1743 LEAENN

-1755 KQLNAILSQ
+1755 KQFTAILSQ

-1779 DSELTTLNKDSE
+1779 DSELTTLNKESE

-1800 EQAINFMKQEIAE
+1800 ERAINFMKEEIAE

-1853 PGLIEHMKATGKTEK
+1853 PGLIEHMKVTGKTVK
-1868 ELEDLRHVYER
+1868 ELEDLRHVFER

-1908 FLEKFE
+1908 VLEKFE

-1934 GRLGHL
+1934 GRVGHL

-1949 NTSESESM
+1949 NTTESESM

-2005 REVLRIPVNK
+2005 REVLRIPV
-2015 HCNSSEVEMAQ
+2015 
-2026 LASKQPTS
+2026 
-2034 AMADRMQQANCSK
+2034 DK

-2069 DRMQQVSVNMNTMHI
+2069 DRMQQVSANMNTTHI

-2104 ERAET
+2104 ERVET
-2109 LQKQIVQNDQEHF
+2109 LQKQIVQNDQEHS

-2147 NAQDKIEVPEVSW
+2147 NAQDKIEVPEVSL

>member
-1 MKVFVHLFSAKVK
+1 
-14 RKYCVLLIDVS
+14 
-25 LLRVSSILIH
+25 
-35 FVILEVQ
+35 
-42 IPLTTQ
+42 
-48 FPMLFL
+48 MLFL
-54 FSREEEVGSMQLK
+54 FSREEEVGSIQLK

-78 VENNYSDDS
+78 VENNYSDES
-87 FEEGDDEQMSSSIE
+87 FEEGDDEEVSSSIE

-132 IPRDNEDDT
+132 IPHDNEDDT

-147 LENQPVSCEESTD
+147 LENQPLSCEESTD

-187 KALRDEMVEDC
+187 KALRDEMVEEC

-212 EMGNERKYFDDEEL
+212 EMGSERKHFDDEEL
-226 DRMDDEIFGLLRPSG
+226 DRMDDEILGLLRPSG

-253 DVVGSQRD
+253 VIVGSQRD

-315 FYEGSEERKDEG
+315 FYEGSEERKDDG

-369 EDTQTTPDVSLTRE
+369 EDTKTIPDVSLTRE
-383 KELFNNE
+383 KDLFNNE

-414 VQRHL
+414 AQRHL
-419 DFKTDPQSKAF
+419 DFKNDPQSKAF

-435 DLLDSAEEEIQAA
+435 NLLDSAEEEIQVA
-448 IRCGKSNLAAKEY
+448 IHCGKSNLTAKEY
-461 LHFPSEIS
+461 LHLPSEIS
-469 GSKEEDLSRGIENPP
+469 GSKEEDLSHGIENPP

-506 QDSLRRSEQ
+506 QDSLRRSKQ
-515 EEIPEESISEE
+515 EEFPEESISEE
-526 INLAEFDIGT
+526 INLEEFDIGT
-536 QSFFITST
+536 QSFFIIST
-544 VVKSKDE
+544 VVTSKDE
-551 TLFNTTITDELKFD
+551 TFFNTTVTDELKLD

-575 HKHHSENN
+575 HEHHSKNN

-612 SATESIA
+612 SDTESIA
-619 FKVRL
+619 FKVRP
-624 HNAKQKEFQT
+624 HNAEQKDFQT

-640 TDIIQE
+640 TDVIQE
-646 DYVERQKKFD
+646 DYVGRQKKFD
-656 EQAASMTFENGNV
+656 EKAASMTFENGNA

-700 QNSRENENASHHGFV
+700 QNSRDSGNASDHGFA
-715 KQEKGEHLIK
+715 KQEKGEHFR
-725 DDSLYNVTDQA
+725 DDTLY
-736 IDESSNTRKDCE
+736 NTRKDCE
-748 VKKVKTTMPEVLKKS
+748 VKKVKTILSAVLRKS
-763 AYTRTKSFSFENE
+763 ADTRTKSFSFENE

-795 EIKALREINDQL
+795 EIKALRKINDQL
-807 RYELNDKD
+807 KYELKDKD

-867 MEFSQEGCSLED
+867 MEFSQGGCSLEE

-898 EENSKQRR
+898 EENSKQGR

-940 KALEAEITECKESL
+940 RALEAEITECKESL
-954 EQKKYENESLSQDLE
+954 EQKKYENESLSQELE

-980 KILELSG
+980 KSLELSG

-996 GESDTV
+996 EESDTV
-1002 TSLSLAQEIKQVS
+1002 TGLSLAQEIKQVS
-1015 SSFVQMSNE
+1015 SSFIQMSNE

-1042 CETNLKRIKEEYL
+1042 CERNLKRIKEEYL

-1091 NIERE
+1091 NIERK
-1096 KLLERVDGLENKLK
+1096 KLLERIDGLENKLK

-1115 KDETEQ
+1115 KHETEKEV
-1121 AAIDTNAGEKQRKK
+1121 INMNAKEEHREK

-1146 ETKLDQERNERKAL
+1146 ETKLDQEL
-1160 EEKFRLMSTQCE
+1160 EEKFRLMSIQCE

-1187 ITVELEMLKSRLRT
+1187 MKVELDTLKSRLRT
-1201 NLSDAFDYSY
+1201 NVSDEFDYSY

-1225 SERKENAWKKALKS
+1225 SERKENAWKKALNS

-1258 PYKNRDEKERG
+1258 PDKNRNEKESG
-1269 EFAMGNSLIL
+1269 EFSMGNSLIL
-1279 QDLEQSWG
+1279 QDLGQSCG

-1295 ALRNLEKQMR
+1295 ALRNLEKQMK

-1319 RILRKGEKEKKCY
+1319 RILRKGKKEEKCY

-1345 IKFLKQS
+1345 IKILKRS
-1352 FEKEVREE
+1352 FEKEVREQ

-1380 ILKRDVENKEDHVNK
+1380 ILKRDVENKEEHVNK
-1395 IMQSVDKRL
+1395 IMQSVDERL
-1404 VEQMNVIN
+1404 VEQMKVIN

-1417 TLLSLESNQL
+1417 TLLCLESNQL
-1427 ECEVNKSY
+1427 ECEVNKSD
-1435 LKNEKAQEMENR
+1435 LKSEKAQEKENR
-1447 FFELKRCLQ
+1447 FFELKRCLH

-1466 RKLKEKE
+1466 RKLREKE

-1482 LLTKEERNKLLRR
+1482 LLTKEKRNKLLRK

-1500 KSSAINQVK
+1500 KSSAIKQVK
-1509 DKEREIIQLRQLVTD
+1509 DKERDIIQLRRLVTD
-1524 GDKNVEMFKEKFNE
+1524 GDKNVEKFKEKLNE

-1567 DELLNMFKDTLIE
+1567 DELLNMFRDTLIE

-1601 AERHIEVL
+1601 AERHTEVL

-1630 VRDVEQVEKL
+1630 MQDVEQVEKL

-1700 QLKEDLDRATYS
+1700 QLKEDLYRATYS

-1791 KLKFLVQES
+1791 KLKFLVQER
-1800 EQAINFMKQEIAE
+1800 EQAINFMKEEIAE

-1848 ALGAY
+1848 ALSAY
-1853 PGLIEHMKATGKTEK
+1853 PGLIEHMKATGKTVK
-1868 ELEDLRHVYER
+1868 ELEDLRHVFER

-1949 NTSESESM
+1949 NTTESESM
-1957 LGHEKISLDH
+1957 LGHEKISFDH

-2034 AMADRMQQANCSK
+2034 AMADRMQQ
-2047 HCNSSEVEMAQLASK
+2047 
-2062 QPTSAMA
+2062 
-2069 DRMQQVSVNMNTMHI
+2069 VSVNMNTMHF
-2084 ELESSRKEN
+2084 ELEGSRKEN

-2104 ERAET
+2104 ERVET
-2109 LQKQIVQNDQEHF
+2109 LQKQIVQNDQEHS
-2122 ERLNNVLDNVRLK
+2122 ERLNSVLDNVRLK

>member
-1 MKVFVHLFSAKVK
+1 
-14 RKYCVLLIDVS
+14 
-25 LLRVSSILIH
+25 
-35 FVILEVQ
+35 
-42 IPLTTQ
+42 
-48 FPMLFL
+48 MLFL

-87 FEEGDDEQMSSSIE
+87 FEEGDDEQVSSSIE

-132 IPRDNEDDT
+132 IPHDNEDDT

-253 DVVGSQRD
+253 DIVGSQRD

-315 FYEGSEERKDEG
+315 FYEGSEERKDDG

-369 EDTQTTPDVSLTRE
+369 EDTQTTPDVSLMRE

-448 IRCGKSNLAAKEY
+448 IRCGKSNLTAKEY
-461 LHFPSEIS
+461 LHLPGEIS
-469 GSKEEDLSRGIENPP
+469 GSKEEDLSHVIENPP

-544 VVKSKDE
+544 VVTSKDE
-551 TLFNTTITDELKFD
+551 TFFNTTVTDELKLD
-565 GKGLLKPVTE
+565 GKGLLKPVTA
-575 HKHHSENN
+575 HKHYSENN

-612 SATESIA
+612 YATESIA

-624 HNAKQKEFQT
+624 HNAEQKEFQT

-640 TDIIQE
+640 TGIIQE
-646 DYVERQKKFD
+646 DYVEQQNKFD

-669 LKAAQGYGSGE
+669 VKAAQGYGSGE

-700 QNSRENENASHHGFV
+700 QNSRDSENASDHGFA
-715 KQEKGEHLIK
+715 KQEKGEHFR
-725 DDSLYNVTDQA
+725 DDSLY
-736 IDESSNTRKDCE
+736 NTRKDCE
-748 VKKVKTTMPEVLKKS
+748 VKKVKTTMSKVLKKS
-763 AYTRTKSFSFENE
+763 ANTQTKSFSFENE
-776 RAGKKVAYSDDQYV
+776 RAGKKVTYSDDQYV

-795 EIKALREINDQL
+795 EIKALRKINDQL

-815 EEKYTIECMI
+815 QEKYTIECMI

-838 LDNLESEM
+838 LDSLESEM

-858 ELNRSRDRE
+858 ELSRSRDGE
-867 MEFSQEGCSLED
+867 METSQGGCALEE
-879 LHREF
+879 LHKEF

-940 KALEAEITECKESL
+940 RALEAEITECKESL
-954 EQKKYENESLSQDLE
+954 EQKKFENESLSQELE
-969 KLKDLHARTDS
+969 KLRDLHARTDS

-996 GESDTV
+996 GESDSV
-1002 TSLSLAQEIKQVS
+1002 TGLSLAQEIKQVS
-1015 SSFVQMSNE
+1015 SSFVQMSHE
-1024 VKDIMLKVLEDSQ
+1024 VRDIMLKVLEDSQ

-1042 CETNLKRIKEEYL
+1042 CEVNLKQIKEEYL

-1091 NIERE
+1091 NIERK
-1096 KLLERVDGLENKLK
+1096 KLLERIDGLENKLK

-1115 KDETEQ
+1115 KHETEKEV
-1121 AAIDTNAGEKQRKK
+1121 INMNAKEEHKEK

-1146 ETKLDQERNERKAL
+1146 ETKLDQEL
-1160 EEKFRLMSTQCE
+1160 EEKFRLMSIQCE

-1187 ITVELEMLKSRLRT
+1187 MKVELDTLKSRLRT
-1201 NLSDAFDYSY
+1201 NVSDEFDYSY
-1211 LREEVELLK
+1211 LREEVELLQ

-1249 DTEFSDQKE
+1249 DTEFSDQNE
-1258 PYKNRDEKERG
+1258 PYKNRNEKERG

-1319 RILRKGEKEKKCY
+1319 RILRKGKKEKKCY

-1373 DMEQIRL
+1373 DMKQIRL
-1380 ILKRDVENKEDHVNK
+1380 ILKRVVENKEDHVNK
-1395 IMQSVDKRL
+1395 IMQSVDERL
-1404 VEQMNVIN
+1404 VEQMKVIN

-1427 ECEVNKSY
+1427 ECEVNKCD

-1447 FFELKRCLQ
+1447 LFELKRCLQ
-1456 EKEFDLDNCE
+1456 EKEFDLDSCE
-1466 RKLKEKE
+1466 RKLREKE
-1473 GRIEELHRQ
+1473 GRIEELHRH
-1482 LLTKEERNKLLRR
+1482 LLTKEERNKLLRK
-1495 SLDEA
+1495 SLDET
-1500 KSSAINQVK
+1500 KISAIKQVK
-1509 DKEREIIQLRQLVTD
+1509 DKERGIIQLRQLVTD
-1524 GDKNVEMFKEKFNE
+1524 GDKNVEKFKEKLGE
-1538 MSEDLENAKGT
+1538 MSVDLENAKGT
-1549 IAQRE
+1549 IVQRE
-1554 TELMEAKASLCKG
+1554 IELMKAKASLCKG

-1601 AERHIEVL
+1601 AERHTEVL
-1609 LNSAKTKTQEIGV
+1609 LNSAKTKTGEIGV
-1622 TNELVHKV
+1622 TNKLVQKV
-1630 VRDVEQVEKL
+1630 VRDVERVEKL
-1640 KQGRGKMTFDESP
+1640 KQGRGNITTFDESS
-1653 KQMTTI
+1653 KQMTTT

-1664 SDQLNAKNEEDG
+1664 SDQLNAKNEEEG
-1676 LINQERMH
+1676 SINQVRMH
-1684 LEKKDKAIEK
+1684 LAEKDKAIEK

-1725 YFKKEEEELGIAN
+1725 YFKNEEEELGVSN
-1738 GKIRK
+1738 RKIKK

-1755 KQLNAILSQ
+1755 KQFTAILSQ

-1779 DSELTTLNKDSE
+1779 DSELTSLNKESE

-1800 EQAINFMKQEIAE
+1800 EQAINFMKEEIAE

-1853 PGLIEHMKATGKTEK
+1853 PGLIEHMKVTGKTVK
-1868 ELEDLRHVYER
+1868 ELEDLRHVFER

-1908 FLEKFE
+1908 VLEKFE

-1934 GRLGHL
+1934 GRVGHL
-1940 DETFEVYKQ
+1940 DETFEVYEQ
-1949 NTSESESM
+1949 NTTESESM

-1967 KVDEIETRLCQ
+1967 KVDEIETR
-1978 RQKEIKELKYSLQ
+1978 
-1991 TKMSEFA
+1991 
-1998 RSENKRE
+1998 
-2005 REVLRIPVNK
+2005 
-2015 HCNSSEVEMAQ
+2015 
-2026 LASKQPTS
+2026 
-2034 AMADRMQQANCSK
+2034 
-2047 HCNSSEVEMAQLASK
+2047 
-2062 QPTSAMA
+2062 
-2069 DRMQQVSVNMNTMHI
+2069 
-2084 ELESSRKEN
+2084 
-2093 TTMTKKNKALK
+2093 
-2104 ERAET
+2104 
-2109 LQKQIVQNDQEHF
+2109 
-2122 ERLNNVLDNVRLK
+2122 
-2135 RKEIHGLKALLG
+2135 
-2147 NAQDKIEVPEVSW
+2147 
-2160 QYS
+2160 

>member
-1 MKVFVHLFSAKVK
+1 
-14 RKYCVLLIDVS
+14 
-25 LLRVSSILIH
+25 
-35 FVILEVQ
+35 
-42 IPLTTQ
+42 
-48 FPMLFL
+48 MLFL
-54 FSREEEVGSMQLK
+54 FSREEEVGSIQLK

-78 VENNYSDDS
+78 MENNYSDES
-87 FEEGDDEQMSSSIE
+87 FEEGDDEEVSSSIE

-106 FEFNLSPPS
+106 FEFNLSPPI

-132 IPRDNEDDT
+132 IPHDNEDDT

-147 LENQPVSCEESTD
+147 LENQPLSCEESTD

-212 EMGNERKYFDDEEL
+212 EMGSERKHFDDEEL
-226 DRMDDEIFGLLRPSG
+226 DRMDDETFGLLRPSG
-241 QSSRAS
+241 ESSRAS

-253 DVVGSQRD
+253 VIVGSQRD

-315 FYEGSEERKDEG
+315 FYEGSEERKDDG

-390 RETAEEGNGSVGA
+390 REIAEEGNGSVGA

-414 VQRHL
+414 AQRHL

-448 IRCGKSNLAAKEY
+448 IRCGKSNLTAKEY
-461 LHFPSEIS
+461 LHLPGEIS
-469 GSKEEDLSRGIENPP
+469 GSKEEDLSHVIENPP

-506 QDSLRRSEQ
+506 QDSLRRSKH
-515 EEIPEESISEE
+515 EEFPEESISEE
-526 INLAEFDIGT
+526 INLEEFDIGT

-544 VVKSKDE
+544 VVTSKDE
-551 TLFNTTITDELKFD
+551 TFFNTTVTDELKLD
-565 GKGLLKPVTE
+565 GKGLLKPITA

-597 ICLESNSDTIPCQKT
+597 ICLESNSDTISCQKMY
-612 SATESIA
+612 ATESIA
-619 FKVRL
+619 FKVRP
-624 HNAKQKEFQT
+624 HNAEQKEFQT

-646 DYVERQKKFD
+646 DYVEQQKKFD
-656 EQAASMTFENGNV
+656 EQAASMTFENGNA

-700 QNSRENENASHHGFV
+700 QNSRDSENASDHGFA
-715 KQEKGEHLIK
+715 KQEKGEHFR
-725 DDSLYNVTDQA
+725 DDTLY
-736 IDESSNTRKDCE
+736 NTRKDCE
-748 VKKVKTTMPEVLKKS
+748 VKKVKTTMSAVLKKS
-763 AYTRTKSFSFENE
+763 ADTRTKSFSFENE

-790 NDLHA
+790 NDLHT
-795 EIKALREINDQL
+795 EIKALRKINDQL
-807 RYELNDKD
+807 RYELKDKD

-858 ELNRSRDRE
+858 ELNRSRDGE
-867 MEFSQEGCSLED
+867 MEFSQGGCLLEE

-898 EENSKQRR
+898 EENSKQTR

-940 KALEAEITECKESL
+940 RALEAEITECKESL
-954 EQKKYENESLSQDLE
+954 EQKKYENGSLSQELE

-996 GESDTV
+996 EESDTV
-1002 TSLSLAQEIKQVS
+1002 TGLRLAQEIKQVS

-1024 VKDIMLKVLEDSQ
+1024 VKDIMLKVLENSQ
-1037 QHQSD
+1037 QHQND

-1072 IEELKVQLEDNGNK
+1072 IEELKVQLEDSGNK

-1115 KDETEQ
+1115 KDETEK
-1121 AAIDTNAGEKQRKK
+1121 AAINTNAGEEQRKK

-1160 EEKFRLMSTQCE
+1160 EEKFRLMSIHCE

-1178 LMISEKMDK
+1178 LMISKKMDK
-1187 ITVELEMLKSRLRT
+1187 MTVELDTLKSRLRT

-1211 LREEVELLK
+1211 LREEVELLQ

-1249 DTEFSDQKE
+1249 DTEFSDQNE
-1258 PYKNRDEKERG
+1258 PYKNRNEKERG

-1279 QDLEQSWG
+1279 QDLDQSWG
-1287 KLKPSGLL
+1287 KLKPSALL

-1319 RILRKGEKEKKCY
+1319 RILRKGKKEKKCY

-1345 IKFLKQS
+1345 IKILKQS

-1380 ILKRDVENKEDHVNK
+1380 ILKRDVENKEEHVNK
-1395 IMQSVDKRL
+1395 IMQSVDERL
-1404 VEQMNVIN
+1404 VEQMKVIN

-1417 TLLSLESNQL
+1417 TLLCLESNQL
-1427 ECEVNKSY
+1427 ECEVNKSD

-1447 FFELKRCLQ
+1447 FFELKRCLH
-1456 EKEFDLDNCE
+1456 EKEFDLDNYE
-1466 RKLKEKE
+1466 RKLREKE

-1482 LLTKEERNKLLRR
+1482 LLTKEKRNKLLRK

-1500 KSSAINQVK
+1500 KSSAIKQVK
-1509 DKEREIIQLRQLVTD
+1509 DKERDIIQLRRLVTV
-1524 GDKNVEMFKEKFNE
+1524 GDKNVEKFKEKLNE

-1567 DELLNMFKDTLIE
+1567 DELLNMFRDTLIE

-1601 AERHIEVL
+1601 AERHTEVL

-1653 KQMTTI
+1653 KQMTAI

-1700 QLKEDLDRATYS
+1700 QLKEDLDRAAYS

-1853 PGLIEHMKATGKTEK
+1853 PGLIEHMKATGKTVK
-1868 ELEDLRHVYER
+1868 ELEDLRHVFER

-1896 ERLQRELTEKKV
+1896 ERLQRELTKKKV
-1908 FLEKFE
+1908 FLEKFG

-1949 NTSESESM
+1949 NTTESESM
-1957 LGHEKISLDH
+1957 LGHEKISLDR

-2034 AMADRMQQANCSK
+2034 AMADRMQQ
-2047 HCNSSEVEMAQLASK
+2047 V
-2062 QPTSAMA
+2062 SA
-2069 DRMQQVSVNMNTMHI
+2069 NMNTMHF

-2104 ERAET
+2104 ERVET
-2109 LQKQIVQNDQEHF
+2109 LQKQIVQNDQEHS

-2135 RKEIHGLKALLG
+2135 RKEIHGLKALQG

>member
-1 MKVFVHLFSAKVK
+1 
-14 RKYCVLLIDVS
+14 
-25 LLRVSSILIH
+25 
-35 FVILEVQ
+35 
-42 IPLTTQ
+42 
-48 FPMLFL
+48 
-54 FSREEEVGSMQLK
+54 MQLK

-87 FEEGDDEQMSSSIE
+87 FEEGDDVEVSSSIE

-125 QSLGQEK
+125 QSLGQEN

-187 KALRDEMVEDC
+187 KAPRDEMVEDC

-212 EMGNERKYFDDEEL
+212 EMGSERKHFDDEEL
-226 DRMDDEIFGLLRPSG
+226 DRMDDEIFGLLRPAG
-241 QSSRAS
+241 QSSRVS

-253 DVVGSQRD
+253 DIVGSQRD
-261 TSSRKRRVRI
+261 SSSRKRRVRI
-271 AIEPEVFLVPFSSR
+271 AIDPDVFLVPFSSR

-302 EIESPWKNMSLDL
+302 EIESPWKNTSLDL
-315 FYEGSEERKDEG
+315 FYEGSDERKDDG

-369 EDTQTTPDVSLTRE
+369 EDTQTTPDVSLSRE

-390 RETAEEGNGSVGA
+390 RETAEEGSGSVGA

-448 IRCGKSNLAAKEY
+448 IHCGKSKLAAKEY
-461 LHFPSEIS
+461 LHLPSEIS
-469 GSKEEDLSRGIENPP
+469 GSKEEDLSHGIENPP
-484 VSIKGMV
+484 VSIKGMM
-491 HLPDDEGKK
+491 HLLDDEGKK

-506 QDSLRRSEQ
+506 QDSLRRSEH

-526 INLAEFDIGT
+526 KNLEEFDIGT

-544 VVKSKDE
+544 VVTSKDE
-551 TLFNTTITDELKFD
+551 TFFNTTVTDELKLD
-565 GKGLLKPVTE
+565 GKGPLKPVKE
-575 HKHHSENN
+575 YKHHSKNN

-591 QVQEKD
+591 HVQEKD

-619 FKVRL
+619 FKVRP
-624 HNAKQKEFQT
+624 HNAEQKEFQT

-646 DYVERQKKFD
+646 DYVEKQKKFD

-690 DKECGPAVSE
+690 DKECGPAVSG
-700 QNSRENENASHHGFV
+700 QNSRDNENASDHGFA
-715 KQEKGEHLIK
+715 KQEKGEHFR
-725 DDSLYNVTDQA
+725 DDSLY
-736 IDESSNTRKDCE
+736 NTRKDCE
-748 VKKVKTTMPEVLKKS
+748 VKKAKTTMSEVLKKS
-763 AYTRTKSFSFENE
+763 AYARTKSFSFENE

-790 NDLHA
+790 NDLRA
-795 EIKALREINDQL
+795 EIKALRKINDQL

-825 NSANIENEKLMEQ
+825 NSANIENEKLMDQ
-838 LDNLESEM
+838 LDSLESEM
-846 QTLRSEKENTEL
+846 QTLRSEKENTKL
-858 ELNRSRDRE
+858 ELNKSRDRE
-867 MEFSQEGCSLED
+867 METSQGGCSLEE
-879 LHREF
+879 LHKEF

-906 NMDFVVEQVNLE
+906 NMDFVVEQVKLE
-918 NESLLERL
+918 NENLLERL

-940 KALEAEITECKESL
+940 TALEAEITECKESL
-954 EQKKYENESLSQDLE
+954 EQKKYENESLSQELE

-980 KILELSG
+980 KILELIG

-1002 TSLSLAQEIKQVS
+1002 TGLSLAQEIKQVS
-1015 SSFVQMSNE
+1015 SSFIQMSNE

-1061 NNFKFRALKQG
+1061 NNFKFRALKRG

-1096 KLLERVDGLENKLK
+1096 KLLEQIDGLENKLK

-1115 KDETEQ
+1115 KDETEKD
-1121 AAIDTNAGEKQRKK
+1121 AINTNAGEEQRKK
-1135 ELVSLRDAMRM
+1135 ELVSLPDAMRM

-1160 EEKFRLMSTQCE
+1160 EEKFRLMSVQFE

-1187 ITVELEMLKSRLRT
+1187 MTVELDTLKSRLRT
-1201 NLSDAFDYSY
+1201 SLSDAFDYSY

-1225 SERKENAWKKALKS
+1225 SERKENAGKKALKS
-1239 REMGASSVSY
+1239 SEMGASSVSY

-1258 PYKNRDEKERG
+1258 PYKNRNEKERG

-1279 QDLEQSWG
+1279 QDLEQSCG
-1287 KLKPSGLL
+1287 KLKPSGLR
-1295 ALRNLEKQMR
+1295 ALRNLEKQMK

-1319 RILRKGEKEKKCY
+1319 RILRKGKKEKKCY

-1338 FAYNERD
+1338 FACNERD
-1345 IKFLKQS
+1345 ITFLKRS

-1360 KEDSNELKSRIQK
+1360 KEDSNELKSRIQR

-1380 ILKRDVENKEDHVNK
+1380 ILKREVENKEDHVNK
-1395 IMQSVDKRL
+1395 IMQSVDERL
-1404 VEQMNVIN
+1404 VEQMKVIN

-1427 ECEVNKSY
+1427 ECEVNKSD

-1466 RKLKEKE
+1466 RKLREKE

-1482 LLTKEERNKLLRR
+1482 LLTKEERNKLLRK

-1500 KSSAINQVK
+1500 KSSAIKQEK
-1509 DKEREIIQLRQLVTD
+1509 DKERDIIQLRQLVTD
-1524 GDKNVEMFKEKFNE
+1524 GDKNVEKFKEKVSE

-1567 DELLNMFKDTLIE
+1567 DELLNMFRDTLIE

-1586 LSKRELMEKDAALER
+1586 LSKKELMEKNAALER
-1601 AERHIEVL
+1601 AERYTEVL
-1609 LNSAKTKTQEIGV
+1609 LNSAKTKTCEIGV

-1630 VRDVEQVEKL
+1630 VGDVERAEKL
-1640 KQGRGKMTFDESP
+1640 KQGRGKITTFDESP
-1653 KQMTTI
+1653 KQMTTT

-1676 LINQERMH
+1676 SINQERMH
-1684 LEKKDKAIEK
+1684 LEKKDKAKAIEK

-1738 GKIRK
+1738 GKIRQ

-1773 HFAFKR
+1773 IFAFKR
-1779 DSELTTLNKDSE
+1779 DSELTTLNKESE

-1800 EQAINFMKQEIAE
+1800 ERAINFMKQEIAE

-1853 PGLIEHMKATGKTEK
+1853 PGLIEHMKATGKTVK
-1868 ELEDLRHVYER
+1868 ELEDLRHVFER

-1889 YYLEGVV
+1889 YHLEGVV

-1908 FLEKFE
+1908 FIEKFE

-1922 IQVKEEQVYIVE
+1922 IQVKEEEVYIVE
-1934 GRLGHL
+1934 GRLGQL
-1940 DETFEVYKQ
+1940 GETFEVYKQ
-1949 NTSESESM
+1949 NTTESESM

-1967 KVDEIETRLCQ
+1967 NVDEIETRLCQ

-1991 TKMSEFA
+1991 TKLSEFA

-2005 REVLRIPVNK
+2005 REVLRTPVNK
-2015 HCNSSEVEMAQ
+2015 DCNSSEVEMAQ

-2034 AMADRMQQANCSK
+2034 AMTDR
-2047 HCNSSEVEMAQLASK
+2047 V
-2062 QPTSAMA
+2062 
-2069 DRMQQVSVNMNTMHI
+2069 QQVSANMNTMHI
-2084 ELESSRKEN
+2084 ELESGRKEN

-2104 ERAET
+2104 ERVET
-2109 LQKQIVQNDQEHF
+2109 LQKQTVQNDQEHS

-2135 RKEIHGLKALLG
+2135 RKEIHGLKALLR
-2147 NAQDKIEVPEVSW
+2147 NAQDKIEVPEVS
-2160 QYS
+2160 

>member
-1 MKVFVHLFSAKVK
+1 
-14 RKYCVLLIDVS
+14 
-25 LLRVSSILIH
+25 
-35 FVILEVQ
+35 
-42 IPLTTQ
+42 
-48 FPMLFL
+48 
-54 FSREEEVGSMQLK
+54 MQLK

-78 VENNYSDDS
+78 VENNYSEDS
-87 FEEGDDEQMSSSIE
+87 FEEGDDEEGSSSIE

-125 QSLGQEK
+125 QSLGLEK

-147 LENQPVSCEESTD
+147 LENQPLSCEESTD

-212 EMGNERKYFDDEEL
+212 EMGSERKHFDDEEL

-253 DVVGSQRD
+253 DIVGSQRD

-315 FYEGSEERKDEG
+315 FYEGSEERKDDG

-383 KELFNNE
+383 KELFNNK

-461 LHFPSEIS
+461 LHLPSEIS
-469 GSKEEDLSRGIENPP
+469 GSKEEDLSHGIENPP

-515 EEIPEESISEE
+515 EEIPEESISAE
-526 INLAEFDIGT
+526 INLEEFDIGT

-544 VVKSKDE
+544 VVTSKDE
-551 TLFNTTITDELKFD
+551 TFFNTTVTDELKLD

-575 HKHHSENN
+575 HEHHSENN

-591 QVQEKD
+591 QVQDKD
-597 ICLESNSDTIPCQKT
+597 ICLESNSDTISCQKT
-612 SATESIA
+612 YATESIA

-624 HNAKQKEFQT
+624 HNAEQKEFQT

-640 TDIIQE
+640 TDAIQE
-646 DYVERQKKFD
+646 DYVEQQKKFD
-656 EQAASMTFENGNV
+656 EQAASMTFENRNV

-680 TFHSTEGEDD
+680 TFHSTEGKDD

-807 RYELNDKD
+807 RYELDDKD

-867 MEFSQEGCSLED
+867 MEFSQEGCSLEE

-898 EENSKQRR
+898 EENYKQIR

-1115 KDETEQ
+1115 KDETEE

-1160 EEKFRLMSTQCE
+1160 EEKFRLMSMQCE

-1187 ITVELEMLKSRLRT
+1187 ITVELDILKSRLRT

-1211 LREEVELLK
+1211 LREEVELLQ

-1319 RILRKGEKEKKCY
+1319 RILRKGKKEKKCY

-1427 ECEVNKSY
+1427 ECEVNKSD

-1500 KSSAINQVK
+1500 KNSAINQVK
-1509 DKEREIIQLRQLVTD
+1509 DKERETIQLRQLVTD

-1567 DELLNMFKDTLIE
+1567 DELLDMFKDTLIE

-1601 AERHIEVL
+1601 AERHTEVL
-1609 LNSAKTKTQEIGV
+1609 LNSAKTKTGEIGV

-1630 VRDVEQVEKL
+1630 VGDVEQVEEL

-1653 KQMTTI
+1653 KKMTTI
-1659 DKLLC
+1659 GKLLC

-1738 GKIRK
+1738 GKIRR

-1749 VLQNKL
+1749 VLKNKL

-1813 KEHERKSLKENLQTK
+1813 KEYERKSLKENLQTK

-1853 PGLIEHMKATGKTEK
+1853 PGLIEHMKATGKTVK
-1868 ELEDLRHVYER
+1868 ELEDLRHVFER

-1914 ELSTANVG
+1914 ELSAANVG
-1922 IQVKEEQVYIVE
+1922 IQVKEEEVYIVE

-1940 DETFEVYKQ
+1940 GETFEVYKQ
-1949 NTSESESM
+1949 NTTESESM

-2034 AMADRMQQANCSK
+2034 AMADRMQQ
-2047 HCNSSEVEMAQLASK
+2047 V
-2062 QPTSAMA
+2062 SA
-2069 DRMQQVSVNMNTMHI
+2069 NMNTMHI
-2084 ELESSRKEN
+2084 ELESNRKES

-2104 ERAET
+2104 ERVET
-2109 LQKQIVQNDQEHF
+2109 LQKQIVQNDQEHS

>member
-1 MKVFVHLFSAKVK
+1 
-14 RKYCVLLIDVS
+14 
-25 LLRVSSILIH
+25 
-35 FVILEVQ
+35 
-42 IPLTTQ
+42 
-48 FPMLFL
+48 MLFL
-54 FSREEEVGSMQLK
+54 FLREEEVGSMQLK

-87 FEEGDDEQMSSSIE
+87 FEEGDDEEVSSSME

-132 IPRDNEDDT
+132 ISRDNEDDT

-160 IITRGSLR
+160 IITRRSLR
-168 RQRSS
+168 RRRSS

-187 KALRDEMVEDC
+187 KAPGDEMVEDC
-198 EAIEYER
+198 EATEYER

-212 EMGNERKYFDDEEL
+212 EMGSERKHFDDEEL

-241 QSSRAS
+241 QSSRVS

-253 DVVGSQRD
+253 DIVGSQKD

-295 ESTPEET
+295 ESTPEKT
-302 EIESPWKNMSLDL
+302 EIESPWKNMSLVL
-315 FYEGSEERKDEG
+315 FYEGSEERKDDG

-340 TDDPGSENDY
+340 MDDPGSENED
-350 NVGSES
+350 NIGSES

-369 EDTQTTPDVSLTRE
+369 EDTQTTPDVSLIRE

-403 DELMKG
+403 NELMKG

-414 VQRHL
+414 VLRHL
-419 DFKTDPQSKAF
+419 DFKNDPQSKAF

-448 IRCGKSNLAAKEY
+448 IHCGKSNLAAKEY
-461 LHFPSEIS
+461 LHLPSEIS
-469 GSKEEDLSRGIENPP
+469 GSKEEDLSHGIENPP

-491 HLPDDEGKK
+491 HLPDDEEKK

-526 INLAEFDIGT
+526 INLEEFDIGT

-544 VVKSKDE
+544 VVTSKDE
-551 TLFNTTITDELKFD
+551 TFFNTTITDELKFD
-565 GKGLLKPVTE
+565 SKGLLKPVTE

-612 SATESIA
+612 YATESIA

-624 HNAKQKEFQT
+624 HNAEQKEFQT

-640 TDIIQE
+640 TDIIQD
-646 DYVERQKKFD
+646 DYVEQLKKFD

-690 DKECGPAVSE
+690 DKECGPAVSG
-700 QNSRENENASHHGFV
+700 QNSRDNENASHYGFV
-715 KQEKGEHLIK
+715 KQEKGEHLIR

-748 VKKVKTTMPEVLKKS
+748 VKKVKTTMSKVLKKS
-763 AYTRTKSFSFENE
+763 AYTRSKSFSFENE

-795 EIKALREINDQL
+795 EIKALRKINDQL
-807 RYELNDKD
+807 RFELNDKD
-815 EEKYTIECMI
+815 EEKYTIVCMI

-838 LDNLESEM
+838 LDSLESEM
-846 QTLRSEKENTEL
+846 QTLRSEKENIEL
-858 ELNRSRDRE
+858 ELNKSRDRE
-867 MEFSQEGCSLED
+867 IETSQGGCFLEE
-879 LHREF
+879 LHQEL
-884 KALKSYNKELEIQL
+884 KALTSYNKELEIQL
-898 EENSKQRR
+898 EENLKQRR
-906 NMDFVVEQVNLE
+906 NMDSVVEQVNLE

-926 DGLESELKEATFSK
+926 DGLESELKEATVSK
-940 KALEAEITECKESL
+940 RALEAEITECKESL
-954 EQKKYENESLSQDLE
+954 EQKKYENESLSQELE
-969 KLKDLHARTDS
+969 KLKDLHARIGS
-980 KILELSG
+980 KSLELCG
-987 KKKAYENFF
+987 KKKAYENFY

-1002 TSLSLAQEIKQVS
+1002 TGLSVAQEIKQVS

-1061 NNFKFRALKQG
+1061 NNFGFRALKQG

-1096 KLLERVDGLENKLK
+1096 KLLERIDGLENKLK
-1110 AVLKE
+1110 ASLKE
-1115 KDETEQ
+1115 KDETEKE
-1121 AAIDTNAGEKQRKK
+1121 AINTKAGEEQRKK

-1146 ETKLDQERNERKAL
+1146 ETKLDQERNERKAV
-1160 EEKFRLMSTQCE
+1160 EEKFRLMSIQYE

-1178 LMISEKMDK
+1178 LMISEKMDRM
-1187 ITVELEMLKSRLRT
+1187 TVELNTLKSRLRT
-1201 NLSDAFDYSY
+1201 SLSDAFDYSY

-1225 SERKENAWKKALKS
+1225 SERKENAWKKALIS
-1239 REMGASSVSY
+1239 REMGASSDSY

-1258 PYKNRDEKERG
+1258 PYKNRNEKERR

-1279 QDLEQSWG
+1279 QDLDQSWG

-1305 TIYDEL
+1305 TIYEEL
-1311 RQLREENI
+1311 RQLREENM
-1319 RILRKGEKEKKCY
+1319 RILRKGKKEKKCY
-1332 KKVKKR
+1332 KKVKKW

-1345 IKFLKQS
+1345 IKILKQS

-1373 DMEQIRL
+1373 DMEQITL
-1380 ILKRDVENKEDHVNK
+1380 ILKRVVENKEDHVNK
-1395 IMQSVDKRL
+1395 IMQTVDERL
-1404 VEQMNVIN
+1404 VGQMKVIK

-1427 ECEVNKSY
+1427 ECEVNKCD
-1435 LKNEKAQEMENR
+1435 LKNEKAKEMENR

-1456 EKEFDLDNCE
+1456 DKELDLDNCE
-1466 RKLKEKE
+1466 RKLREKE

-1482 LLTKEERNKLLRR
+1482 LLTKEERNKLLRT

-1500 KSSAINQVK
+1500 KSSAIKQVK
-1509 DKEREIIQLRQLVTD
+1509 DKERDIIQLRHLVTD
-1524 GDKNVEMFKEKFNE
+1524 GDKNLEKFKEKLSE

-1549 IAQRE
+1549 IALRE
-1554 TELMEAKASLCKG
+1554 TELTEAKASLCKG

-1586 LSKRELMEKDAALER
+1586 LSKRELMEKNAALER
-1601 AERHIEVL
+1601 AERYTEVL
-1609 LNSAKTKTQEIGV
+1609 LNSAKTKTGEIGL
-1622 TNELVHKV
+1622 TNKLVHKV
-1630 VRDVEQVEKL
+1630 VRDVERVEKL
-1640 KQGRGKMTFDESP
+1640 KQERGSITTFDESF
-1653 KQMTTI
+1653 KQMTTT

-1664 SDQLNAKNEEDG
+1664 SDQLNAKNEEEG
-1676 LINQERMH
+1676 SINQVRMH
-1684 LEKKDKAIEK
+1684 LAEKDKAIEK

-1700 QLKEDLDRATYS
+1700 LLKEDLDRATYS

-1725 YFKKEEEELGIAN
+1725 YFKKEEEELGVSN
-1738 GKIRK
+1738 GKIKK

-1755 KQLNAILSQ
+1755 KQFTAILSK

-1773 HFAFKR
+1773 HLAFKR
-1779 DSELTTLNKDSE
+1779 DSELTSLNKESE

-1800 EQAINFMKQEIAE
+1800 ERAINFMKQEITE
-1813 KEHERKSLKENLQTK
+1813 KEHERKSLKEDLQTK

-1853 PGLIEHMKATGKTEK
+1853 PGLIEHMKATGKTVK
-1868 ELEDLRHVYER
+1868 ELEDLRHVFER

-1908 FLEKFE
+1908 FIEKFE
-1914 ELSTANVG
+1914 EMSTANVG
-1922 IQVKEEQVYIVE
+1922 IQVKEEEVYIVE

-1940 DETFEVYKQ
+1940 GETFEVYKQ
-1949 NTSESESM
+1949 NTTESESM

-1978 RQKEIKELKYSLQ
+1978 KQKEIKELKYSLQ
-1991 TKMSEFA
+1991 TKMNEFA

-2015 HCNSSEVEMAQ
+2015 DCNSSEVEMAQ
-2026 LASKQPTS
+2026 LASKQTTS
-2034 AMADRMQQANCSK
+2034 AMADRMQ
-2047 HCNSSEVEMAQLASK
+2047 HVLA
-2062 QPTSAMA
+2062 
-2069 DRMQQVSVNMNTMHI
+2069 NMNTMHI
-2084 ELESSRKEN
+2084 ELESNRKES

-2104 ERAET
+2104 ERVET
-2109 LQKQIVQNDQEHF
+2109 LQKQIVQNDQEHS

-2135 RKEIHGLKALLG
+2135 RKEIHGLKALLR
-2147 NAQDKIEVPEVSW
+2147 NAQDKIEVPEVS
-2160 QYS
+2160 